1 MKKFAR
7 LLSMVLAV
15 ATVLTLCVGAFDY
28 VDAADI
34 DESKVDAVN
43 AVYDWGIMQGN
54 NKGEFNPKGL
64 LTRDEM
70 SKIMYAM
77 KEIGLDVESYYGG
90 FLTAAFV
97 DAAKV
102 PAWSKNYM
110 GYAYIENIFV
120 GNAKKE
126 INALGNLSYVQAT
139 IVLLRALGADRMY
152 GFDNNP
158 EGVKITYVVDGKTY
172 NLFEG
177 PKWFEN
183 AVSYGAKYTLFKGLD
198 ITDFNANIT
207 REDVAVMIK
216 NAVDYAVKHF
226 GERFFSLSEKV
237 EGVVI
242 GTETKDKVDYF
253 KFASS
258 KELYPIGDL
267 NVADFMGKKVEFY
280 TEGEDEEKQIVSA
293 IKSLD
298 KGVVNTT
305 VGAIDIDEKDD
316 SIDEK
321 DGYYRADEKNFAKI
335 AEVKTA
341 YLFKN
346 NTMKGEPVQVQPD
359 STLAKELQRQ
369 LTSELKNG
377 LGFEAITLIN
387 NGDSISVIY
396 NPVVFID
403 GKFVKSIGGIKREH
417 KDNKYTG
424 KYYVTY
430 NGNDLYVPMK
440 KLDDNAWLAVRVNG
454 NEVEVVGT
462 PKTID
467 VADID
472 ASVKGGNYTFT
483 YKGEKMT
490 VVTAKNAV
498 LGDVT
503 MLSGNADMFDKIA
516 GKDAK
521 TMNALVY
528 GNLILGVSNKPTA
541 LELGTYAYVL
551 DVTTT
556 ASAGNKIY
564 VVKAL
569 VNAEIKEIIVKPSKK
584 TGVNV
589 EPVVGNVYDYSLLTE
604 EKFGEDC
611 EKEYGLKKGD
621 VVLTNGTNVTLDK
634 WNETDFDATKHSDK
648 VVVVYNKDLD
658 TVIDATKLIAKDG
671 VVTLEGEE
679 IFEGALH
686 IYKGA
691 KYILIWI
698 QYK

>member
-34 DESKVDAVN
+34 DESKVKAVN

-77 KEIGLDVESYYGG
+77 KEVGLDVESYYGG

-139 IVLLRALGADRMY
+139 IVLLRAMGVEGTYKA
-152 GFDNNP
+152 NNT
-158 EGVKITYVVDGKTY
+158 EY

-177 PKWFEN
+177 PKWFTN
-183 AVSYGAKYTLFKGLD
+183 AISYGAANKLFKGLD
-198 ITDFNANIT
+198 IADFNANIT
-207 REDVAVMIK
+207 REDVAVMIY
-216 NAVDYAVKHF
+216 NAVAAKPQAF
-226 GERFFSLSEKV
+226 QLAEKV

-242 GTETKDKVDYF
+242 GTKQNDKKVDCF
-253 KFASS
+253 EFANG
-258 KELYPIGDL
+258 ELYPIGDL
-267 NVADFMGKKVEFY
+267 KVADFMGKKVEFCV
-280 TEGEDEEKQIVSA
+280 EDGKVVSA

-305 VGAIDIDEKDD
+305 VGAID
-316 SIDEK
+316 EK

-335 AEVKTA
+335 ADVKTA

-346 NTMKGEPVQVQPD
+346 NTMKGAEVAIDV
-359 STLAKELQRQ
+359 LKAELEAEKE
-369 LTSELKNG
+369 G

-403 GKFVKSIGGIKREH
+403 GKFVKSIGGIKREV
-417 KDNKYTG
+417 KDKKYTG
-424 KYYVTY
+424 KYYVSY
-430 NGNDLYVPMK
+430 KGNDLYVPMS
-440 KLDDNAWLAVRVNG
+440 KLDDNAWLAVSLNG
-454 NEVEVVGT
+454 DTVEVAGT
-462 PKTID
+462 LTTID
-467 VADID
+467 VADIN

-483 YKGEKMT
+483 YKGEEMT

-498 LGDVT
+498 LGNVT
-503 MLSGNADMFDKIA
+503 MLSGNADMFAQIA
-516 GKDAK
+516 GGNAK
-521 TMNALVY
+521 KLNALVY
-528 GNLILGVSNKPTA
+528 GNLILDVSQKAEAPKP
-541 LELGTYAYVL
+541 LGTYAYVL

-556 ASAGNKIY
+556 ASAGNTIY

-569 VNAEIKEIIVKPSKK
+569 INAEIKTIIVKAA
-584 TGVNV
+584 GVKGT
-589 EPVVGNVYDYSLLTE
+589 PVVGNVYEYSLQPKDDE
-604 EKFGEDC
+604 EL
-611 EKEYGLKKGD
+611 GLKKGD
-621 VVLTNGTNVTLDK
+621 VVLANGTKVTLKSWDK
-634 WNETDFDATKHSDK
+634 KDFDATKLSDK

-679 IFEGALH
+679 IYEGALS
-686 IYKGA
+686 YYEGA
-691 KYILIWI
+691 EYIFI
-698 QYK
+698 QYATK

>member
-77 KEIGLDVESYYGG
+77 KEVGLDVESYYGG

-183 AVSYGAKYTLFKGLD
+183 AVSYGAKYKLFKGLD
-198 ITDFNANIT
+198 IADFNANIT
-207 REDVAVMIK
+207 REDVAVMIY
-216 NAVDYAVKHF
+216 NAVDHAPYAFQLAK
-226 GERFFSLSEKV
+226 KV

-242 GTETKDKVDYF
+242 GTKQNDKKVDCF
-253 KFASS
+253 EFANG
-258 KELYPIGDL
+258 ELYPIGDL
-267 NVADFMGKKVEFY
+267 KVADFMGKKVEFCV
-280 TEGEDEEKQIVSA
+280 EPAEPKEDRKVVSA

-305 VGAIDIDEKDD
+305 VGA
-316 SIDEK
+316 IDEK

-346 NTMKGEPVQVQPD
+346 NTMKGAEVAIDV
-359 STLAKELQRQ
+359 LKAELEAEKE
-369 LTSELKNG
+369 G

-403 GKFVKSIGGIKREH
+403 GKFVKSIGGIKREV
-417 KDNKYTG
+417 KDKKYTG
-424 KYYVTY
+424 KYYVSY
-430 NGNDLYVPMK
+430 NGNDLYVPMS
-440 KLDDNAWLAVRVNG
+440 KLDDNAWLAVSLNG
-454 NEVEVVGT
+454 DTVEVAGT
-462 PKTID
+462 LTTID
-467 VADID
+467 VADIN

-490 VVTAKNAV
+490 VVTAENAV

-503 MLSGNADMFDKIA
+503 KLSDDAVMFAQIA
-516 GKDAK
+516 GGDAK
-521 TMNALVY
+521 KLNALVY
-528 GNLILGVSNKPTA
+528 GNLIIGVSAKPEA
-541 LELGTYAYVL
+541 PKPLGTYAYVL

-556 ASAGNKIY
+556 ASAGNTIY

-569 VNAEIKEIIVKPSKK
+569 VNAEIKTIIVKAA
-584 TGVNV
+584 GV
-589 EPVVGNVYDYSLLTE
+589 EGTPVVGNVYEYSLQAKDT
-604 EKFGEDC
+604 DD
-611 EKEYGLKKGD
+611 LKKGD
-621 VVLTNGTNVTLDK
+621 VVLANGTPVRLGSWDEK
-634 WNETDFDATKHSDK
+634 DFDATKLSDK

-679 IFEGALH
+679 IYEGALS
-686 IYKGA
+686 YYEGA
-691 KYILIWI
+691 EYIFI
-698 QYK
+698 QYATK

>member
-34 DESKVDAVN
+34 DESKVKAVN

-77 KEIGLDVESYYGG
+77 KEVGLDVESYYGG

-139 IVLLRALGADRMY
+139 IVLLRAMGVEGTYKA
-152 GFDNNP
+152 NNT
-158 EGVKITYVVDGKTY
+158 EY

-177 PKWFEN
+177 PKWFTN
-183 AVSYGAKYTLFKGLD
+183 AISYGAANKLFKGLD
-198 ITDFNANIT
+198 IADFNANIT
-207 REDVAVMIK
+207 REDVAVMIY
-216 NAVDYAVKHF
+216 NAVAAKPQAF
-226 GERFFSLSEKV
+226 QLAEKV

-242 GTETKDKVDYF
+242 GTKQNDKKVDCF
-253 KFASS
+253 EFANG
-258 KELYPIGDL
+258 ELYPIGDL
-267 NVADFMGKKVEFY
+267 KVADFMGKKVEFCV
-280 TEGEDEEKQIVSA
+280 EPAEPKEDRKVVSA

-305 VGAIDIDEKDD
+305 VGAID
-316 SIDEK
+316 EK

-335 AEVKTA
+335 DDVKTA

-346 NTMKGEPVQVQPD
+346 NTMKGAEVDIDV
-359 STLAKELQRQ
+359 LKA
-369 LTSELKNG
+369 ELKAEQNG

-403 GKFVKSIGGIKREH
+403 GNFVKSIGGIKREV
-417 KDNKYTG
+417 KDKKYTG
-424 KYYVTY
+424 KYYVSY
-430 NGNDLYVPMK
+430 KGNDLYVPMS
-440 KLDDNAWLAVRVNG
+440 KLADNAWLAVSLNG
-454 NEVEVVGT
+454 DTVEVAGT
-462 PKTID
+462 LTTID
-467 VADID
+467 VADIN

-483 YKGEKMT
+483 YKGEEMT

-498 LGDVT
+498 LGNVT
-503 MLSGNADMFDKIA
+503 MLSGDADMFAQIA
-516 GKDAK
+516 GGSAK
-521 TMNALVY
+521 KLNALVY
-528 GNLILGVSNKPTA
+528 GNLILGVSDKPA
-541 LELGTYAYVL
+541 APQPLGTYAYVL

-556 ASAGNKIY
+556 ASAGNTIY

-569 VNAEIKEIIVKPSKK
+569 VNTEVKTLIVKAAAVDG
-584 TGVNV
+584 T
-589 EPVVGNVYDYSLLTE
+589 PVVGNVYDYSLLAKDNE
-604 EKFGEDC
+604 EL
-611 EKEYGLKKGD
+611 GLKKGD
-621 VVLTNGTNVTLDK
+621 VVLANGTKVTLKSWDK
-634 WNETDFDATKHSDK
+634 KDFDATKLSDK

-679 IFEGALH
+679 IYEGALS
-686 IYKGA
+686 IYEGA
-691 KYILIWI
+691 EYIFI
-698 QYK
+698 QYATK

>member
-34 DESKVDAVN
+34 DKSKVGAVN

-70 SKIMYAM
+70 SKIIYAM
-77 KEIGLDVESYYGG
+77 KEIGLDVGSYYGG

-139 IVLLRALGADRMY
+139 IVLLRAMGVEGTYKA
-152 GFDNNP
+152 NNT
-158 EGVKITYVVDGKTY
+158 EY

-177 PKWFEN
+177 PKWFMN
-183 AVSYGAKYTLFKGLD
+183 AISYGAANKLFKGLD
-198 ITDFNANIT
+198 IADFNANIT

-216 NAVDYAVKHF
+216 NAVEFKPRAF
-226 GERFFSLSEKV
+226 QLAEKV

-242 GTETKDKVDYF
+242 GTKQNDKKVDCF
-253 KFASS
+253 EFANG
-258 KELYPIGDL
+258 ELYPIGDL
-267 NVADFMGKKVEFY
+267 KVADFMGKKVEFCV
-280 TEGEDEEKQIVSA
+280 EPAEPKEDRKVVSA

-305 VGAIDIDEKDD
+305 VGA
-316 SIDEK
+316 IDEK

-346 NTMKGEPVQVQPD
+346 NTMKGAEVAIDV
-359 STLAKELQRQ
+359 LKAELEAEKE
-369 LTSELKNG
+369 G

-403 GKFVKSIGGIKREH
+403 GNFVKSIGGIKREV
-417 KDNKYTG
+417 KDKKYTG
-424 KYYVTY
+424 KYYVSY
-430 NGNDLYVPMK
+430 KGNDLYVPMS
-440 KLDDNAWLAVRVNG
+440 KLADNAWLAVSLNG
-454 NEVEVVGT
+454 DTVEVAGT
-462 PKTID
+462 LTTID
-467 VADID
+467 VADIN

-483 YKGEKMT
+483 YKGEEMT

-498 LGDVT
+498 LGNVT
-503 MLSGNADMFDKIA
+503 MLSGDADMFAQIA
-516 GKDAK
+516 GGSAK
-521 TMNALVY
+521 KLNALVY
-528 GNLILGVSNKPTA
+528 GNLILGVSDKPA
-541 LELGTYAYVL
+541 APQPLGTYAYVL

-556 ASAGNKIY
+556 ASAGNTIY

-569 VNAEIKEIIVKPSKK
+569 VNTEVKTLIVKAAAVDG
-584 TGVNV
+584 T
-589 EPVVGNVYDYSLLTE
+589 PVVGNVYDYSLLAKDNE
-604 EKFGEDC
+604 EL
-611 EKEYGLKKGD
+611 GLKKGD
-621 VVLTNGTNVTLDK
+621 VVLANGTKVTLKSWDK
-634 WNETDFDATKHSDK
+634 KDFDATKLSDK

-679 IFEGALH
+679 IYEGALS
-686 IYKGA
+686 IYEGA
-691 KYILIWI
+691 EYIFI
-698 QYK
+698 QYATK

>member
-34 DESKVDAVN
+34 DESKVKAVN

-77 KEIGLDVESYYGG
+77 KEVGLDVESYYGG

-139 IVLLRALGADRMY
+139 IVLLRAMGVEGTYKA
-152 GFDNNP
+152 NNT
-158 EGVKITYVVDGKTY
+158 EY

-177 PKWFEN
+177 PKWFTN
-183 AVSYGAKYTLFKGLD
+183 AISYGAANKLFKGLD
-198 ITDFNANIT
+198 IADFNANIT
-207 REDVAVMIK
+207 REDVAVMIY
-216 NAVDYAVKHF
+216 NAVAAKPRAF
-226 GERFFSLSEKV
+226 QLAEKV

-242 GTETKDKVDYF
+242 GTKQNDKKVDCF
-253 KFASS
+253 EFANG
-258 KELYPIGDL
+258 ELYPIGDL
-267 NVADFMGKKVEFY
+267 KVADFMGKKVEFCV
-280 TEGEDEEKQIVSA
+280 EDGKVVSA

-305 VGAIDIDEKDD
+305 VGAID
-316 SIDEK
+316 EK

-335 AEVKTA
+335 ADVKTA

-346 NTMKGEPVQVQPD
+346 NTMKGAEVAIDV
-359 STLAKELQRQ
+359 LKAELEAEKE
-369 LTSELKNG
+369 G

-403 GKFVKSIGGIKREH
+403 GKFVKSIGGIKREV
-417 KDNKYTG
+417 KDKKYTG
-424 KYYVTY
+424 KYYVSY
-430 NGNDLYVPMK
+430 KGNDLYVPMS
-440 KLDDNAWLAVRVNG
+440 KLDDNAWLAVSLNG
-454 NEVEVVGT
+454 DTVEVAGT
-462 PKTID
+462 LTTID
-467 VADID
+467 VADIN
-472 ASVKGGNYTFT
+472 ASVNGGNFKFT

-490 VVTAKNAV
+490 VVSSDEAV
-498 LGDVT
+498 LGT
-503 MLSGNADMFDKIA
+503 IEPLSGDAELFGIIA
-516 GKDAK
+516 SDASK
-521 TMNALVY
+521 KLNALVY
-528 GNLILGVSNKPTA
+528 GNLILGVSQKPEA
-541 LELGTYAYVL
+541 LELGNYAYVL

-556 ASAGNKIY
+556 ASAGEKIY
-564 VVKAL
+564 VVRAL
-569 VNAEIKEIIVKPSKK
+569 VNNEDKTFVVKAA
-584 TGVNV
+584 GIDG
-589 EPVVGNVYDYSLLTE
+589 EPMKNYVYTYKLAGDNE
-604 EKFGEDC
+604 ADKN
-611 EKEYGLKKGD
+611 KGLKPGD
-621 VVLTNGTNVTLDK
+621 VKLGGGTYVDLKDWDK
-634 WNETDFDATKHSDK
+634 DDFDAKEIKDK
-648 VVVVYNKDLD
+648 VVVVYNKDLGK
-658 TVIDATKLIAKDG
+658 VEDATKLIAKKG
-671 VVTLEGEE
+671 VITLDGEE
-679 IFEGALH
+679 

-691 KYILIWI
+691 LKYFEMAGYLFI
-698 QYK
+698 QYATK

>member
-34 DESKVDAVN
+34 DESKVKAVN

-139 IVLLRALGADRMY
+139 IVLLRAMGVEGTYKA
-152 GFDNNP
+152 NNT
-158 EGVKITYVVDGKTY
+158 EY

-177 PKWFEN
+177 PKWFTN
-183 AVSYGAKYTLFKGLD
+183 AISYGAANKLFKGLD
-198 ITDFNANIT
+198 IADFNANIT
-207 REDVAVMIK
+207 REDVAVMIY
-216 NAVDYAVKHF
+216 NAVAAKPRAF
-226 GERFFSLSEKV
+226 QLAEKV

-242 GTETKDKVDYF
+242 GTKQNDKKVDCF
-253 KFASS
+253 EFANG
-258 KELYPIGDL
+258 ELYPIGDL
-267 NVADFMGKKVEFY
+267 KVADFMGKKVEFCV
-280 TEGEDEEKQIVSA
+280 EDGKVVSA

-305 VGAIDIDEKDD
+305 VGAID
-316 SIDEK
+316 EK

-335 AEVKTA
+335 ADVKTA

-346 NTMKGEPVQVQPD
+346 NTMKGAEVAIDV
-359 STLAKELQRQ
+359 LKAELEAEKE
-369 LTSELKNG
+369 G

-403 GKFVKSIGGIKREH
+403 GKFVKSIGGIKREV
-417 KDNKYTG
+417 KDKKYTG
-424 KYYVTY
+424 KYYVSY
-430 NGNDLYVPMK
+430 NGNDLYVPMS
-440 KLDDNAWLAVRVNG
+440 KLDDNAWLAVSLNG
-454 NEVEVVGT
+454 DTVEVAGT
-462 PKTID
+462 LTTID
-467 VADID
+467 VADIN

-483 YKGEKMT
+483 YKGEEMT

-498 LGDVT
+498 LGNVT
-503 MLSGNADMFDKIA
+503 MLSGNADMFAQIA
-516 GKDAK
+516 GGNAK
-521 TMNALVY
+521 KLNALVY
-528 GNLILGVSNKPTA
+528 GNLILGVSQKAEAPKP
-541 LELGTYAYVL
+541 LGTYAYVL

-556 ASAGNKIY
+556 ASAGNTIY

-569 VNAEIKEIIVKPSKK
+569 INAEIKTIIVKAA
-584 TGVNV
+584 GV
-589 EPVVGNVYDYSLLTE
+589 EGTPVVGNVYEYSLQAKDT
-604 EKFGEDC
+604 DD
-611 EKEYGLKKGD
+611 LKKGD
-621 VVLTNGTNVTLDK
+621 VVLANGTKVTLKSWDK
-634 WNETDFDATKHSDK
+634 KDFDATKLSDK

-679 IFEGALH
+679 IYEGALS
-686 IYKGA
+686 YYEGA
-691 KYILIWI
+691 EYIFI
-698 QYK
+698 QYATK

>member
-34 DESKVDAVN
+34 DKSKVGAVN

-70 SKIMYAM
+70 SKIIYAM
-77 KEIGLDVESYYGG
+77 KEIGLDVGSYYGG

-139 IVLLRALGADRMY
+139 IVLLRAMGVEGTYKA
-152 GFDNNP
+152 NNT
-158 EGVKITYVVDGKTY
+158 EY

-177 PKWFEN
+177 PKWFMN
-183 AVSYGAKYTLFKGLD
+183 AISYGAANKLFKGLD
-198 ITDFNANIT
+198 IADFNANIT
-207 REDVAVMIK
+207 REDVAVMIY
-216 NAVDYAVKHF
+216 NAVSAKPAAF
-226 GERFFSLSEKV
+226 QLAEKV

-242 GTETKDKVDYF
+242 GTKQNDKKVDCF
-253 KFASS
+253 EFANG
-258 KELYPIGDL
+258 ELYPIGDL
-267 NVADFMGKKVEFY
+267 KVADFMGKKVEFCV
-280 TEGEDEEKQIVSA
+280 EPVEPKADRKVVSA

-305 VGAIDIDEKDD
+305 VGAID
-316 SIDEK
+316 EK

-335 AEVKTA
+335 ADVKTA

-346 NTMKGEPVQVQPD
+346 NTMKGAEVAIDV
-359 STLAKELQRQ
+359 LKAEL
-369 LTSELKNG
+369 EAEKDG

-403 GKFVKSIGGIKREH
+403 GKFVKSIGGIKREV
-417 KDNKYTG
+417 KDKKYTG
-424 KYYVTY
+424 KYYVSY
-430 NGNDLYVPMK
+430 KGNDLYVPMS
-440 KLDDNAWLAVRVNG
+440 KLDDNAWLAVSLNG
-454 NEVEVVGT
+454 DTVEVAGT
-462 PKTID
+462 LTTID
-467 VADID
+467 VADIN

-483 YKGEKMT
+483 YKGEEMT

-498 LGDVT
+498 LGNVT
-503 MLSGNADMFDKIA
+503 MLSGNADMFAQIA
-516 GKDAK
+516 GGSAK
-521 TMNALVY
+521 KLNALVY
-528 GNLILGVSNKPTA
+528 GNLILGVSDKPA
-541 LELGTYAYVL
+541 APKPLGTYAYVL

-556 ASAGNKIY
+556 ASAGNTIY

-569 VNAEIKEIIVKPSKK
+569 INAEIKTIIVKAA
-584 TGVNV
+584 GVKGT
-589 EPVVGNVYDYSLLTE
+589 PVVGNVYEYSLQPKDNE
-604 EKFGEDC
+604 EL
-611 EKEYGLKKGD
+611 GLKKGD
-621 VVLTNGTNVTLDK
+621 VVLANGTPVTLKSWDK
-634 WNETDFDATKHSDK
+634 KNFDATKLSDK

-679 IFEGALH
+679 IYEGALG
-686 IYKGA
+686 YYEGA
-691 KYILIWI
+691 EYLFI
-698 QYK
+698 QYATK

>member
-34 DESKVDAVN
+34 DKSKVGAVN

-70 SKIMYAM
+70 SKIIYAM
-77 KEIGLDVESYYGG
+77 KEIGLDVGSYYGG

-139 IVLLRALGADRMY
+139 IVLLRAMGVEGTYKA
-152 GFDNNP
+152 NNT
-158 EGVKITYVVDGKTY
+158 EY

-177 PKWFEN
+177 PKWFMN
-183 AVSYGAKYTLFKGLD
+183 AISYGAANKLFKGLD
-198 ITDFNANIT
+198 IADFNANIT

-216 NAVDYAVKHF
+216 NAVAAKPRAF
-226 GERFFSLSEKV
+226 QLAEKV

-242 GTETKDKVDYF
+242 GTKQNDKKVDCF
-253 KFASS
+253 EFANG
-258 KELYPIGDL
+258 ELYPIGDL
-267 NVADFMGKKVEFY
+267 KVADFMGKKVEFCV
-280 TEGEDEEKQIVSA
+280 EPAEPKEDRKVVSA

-305 VGAIDIDEKDD
+305 VGAID
-316 SIDEK
+316 EK

-335 AEVKTA
+335 DDVKTA

-346 NTMKGEPVQVQPD
+346 NTMKGAEVDIDV
-359 STLAKELQRQ
+359 LKA
-369 LTSELKNG
+369 ELKAEQNG

-403 GKFVKSIGGIKREH
+403 GNFVKSIGGIKREV
-417 KDNKYTG
+417 KDKKYTG
-424 KYYVTY
+424 KYYVSY
-430 NGNDLYVPMK
+430 KGNDLYVPMS
-440 KLDDNAWLAVRVNG
+440 KLADNAWLAVSLNG
-454 NEVEVVGT
+454 DTVEVAGT
-462 PKTID
+462 LTTID
-467 VADID
+467 VADIN

-483 YKGEKMT
+483 YKGEEMT

-498 LGDVT
+498 LGNVT
-503 MLSGNADMFDKIA
+503 MLSGDADMFAQIA
-516 GKDAK
+516 GGSAK
-521 TMNALVY
+521 KLNALVY
-528 GNLILGVSNKPTA
+528 GNLILGVSDKPA
-541 LELGTYAYVL
+541 APQPLGTYAYVL

-556 ASAGNKIY
+556 ASAGNTIY

-569 VNAEIKEIIVKPSKK
+569 VNTEVKTLIVKAAAVDG
-584 TGVNV
+584 T
-589 EPVVGNVYDYSLLTE
+589 PVVGNVYDYSLLAKDNE
-604 EKFGEDC
+604 EL
-611 EKEYGLKKGD
+611 GLKKGD
-621 VVLTNGTNVTLDK
+621 VVLANGTKVTLKSWDK
-634 WNETDFDATKHSDK
+634 KDFDATKLSDK

-679 IFEGALH
+679 IYEGALS
-686 IYKGA
+686 IYEGA
-691 KYILIWI
+691 EYLFI
-698 QYK
+698 QYATK

>member
-77 KEIGLDVESYYGG
+77 KEVGLDVESYYGG

-183 AVSYGAKYTLFKGLD
+183 AVSYGAKYKLFKGLD
-198 ITDFNANIT
+198 IADFNANIT
-207 REDVAVMIK
+207 REDVAVMIY
-216 NAVDYAVKHF
+216 NAVDHAPYAFQLAK
-226 GERFFSLSEKV
+226 KV

-242 GTETKDKVDYF
+242 GTKQNDKKVDCF
-253 KFASS
+253 EFANG
-258 KELYPIGDL
+258 ELYPIGDL
-267 NVADFMGKKVEFY
+267 KVADFMGKKVEFCV
-280 TEGEDEEKQIVSA
+280 EPAEPKEDRKVVSA

-305 VGAIDIDEKDD
+305 VGA
-316 SIDEK
+316 IDEK

-346 NTMKGEPVQVQPD
+346 NTMKGAEVAIDV
-359 STLAKELQRQ
+359 LKAELEAEKE
-369 LTSELKNG
+369 G

-403 GKFVKSIGGIKREH
+403 GKFVKSIGGIKREV
-417 KDNKYTG
+417 KDKKYTG
-424 KYYVTY
+424 KYYVSY
-430 NGNDLYVPMK
+430 NGNDLYVPMS
-440 KLDDNAWLAVRVNG
+440 KLDDNAWLAVSLNG
-454 NEVEVVGT
+454 DTVEVAGT
-462 PKTID
+462 LTTID
-467 VADID
+467 VADIN

-503 MLSGNADMFDKIA
+503 MLSGNADMFAQIA
-516 GKDAK
+516 GGNAK
-521 TMNALVY
+521 NLNALVY
-528 GNLILGVSNKPTA
+528 GNLILGYSNKPAAPTP
-541 LELGTYAYVL
+541 LGNYAYVL

-556 ASAGNKIY
+556 ASAGNTIY

-569 VNAEIKEIIVKPSKK
+569 VNAEIKTIIVKTSKK
-584 TGVNV
+584 PGFND
-589 EPVVGNVYDYSLLTE
+589 EPVVGNVYEYTLLTKDNE
-604 EKFGEDC
+604 EL
-611 EKEYGLKKGD
+611 GLKKGD
-621 VVLTNGTNVTLDK
+621 VVLEKGTEVTLKSWDK
-634 WNETDFDATKHSDK
+634 KDFDATKISDK

-679 IFEGALH
+679 IYEGALS
-686 IYKGA
+686 YYEGA
-691 KYILIWI
+691 EYIFI
-698 QYK
+698 QYATK

>member
-158 EGVKITYVVDGKTY
+158 EGMKITYVVDGKTY

-183 AVSYGAKYTLFKGLD
+183 AVSYGAKYKLFKGLD
-198 ITDFNANIT
+198 IADFNANIT

-216 NAVDYAVKHF
+216 NAVDHANEYF

-280 TEGEDEEKQIVSA
+280 VEGPENDKKIVSA

-305 VGAIDIDEKDD
+305 VGA
-316 SIDEK
+316 IDEK

-346 NTMKGEPVQVQPD
+346 NTMKGEEVAIDVLKD
-359 STLAKELQRQ
+359 
-369 LTSELKNG
+369 ELKAEQNG

-387 NGDSISVIY
+387 NSDSISVIY

-403 GKFVKSIGGIKREH
+403 GKFVEFIGGIKREV

-424 KYYVTY
+424 KYYVGDPE
-430 NGNDLYVPMK
+430 NPLYVPMK

-467 VADID
+467 VADIN

-490 VVTAKNAV
+490 VVTAENAV
-498 LGDVT
+498 LGNVT
-503 MLSGNADMFDKIA
+503 KLSKNEDMFAQIA
-516 GKDAK
+516 GGKA
-521 TMNALVY
+521 TELNALVY
-528 GNLILGVSNKPTA
+528 GNLILGVSDKPTA
-541 LELGTYAYVL
+541 PQPQHDYAYVL

-556 ASAGNKIY
+556 ASAGNTIY

-569 VNAEIKEIIVKPSKK
+569 VNAEIKTIIVKEPKK
-584 TGVNV
+584 ASDYDK
-589 EPVVGNVYDYSLLTE
+589 PVVGNVYVYDLLAE
-604 EKFGEDC
+604 EN
-611 EKEYGLKKGD
+611 KELGLKKGD
-621 VVLTNGTNVTLDK
+621 VVLTNGEPVTLES
-634 WNETDFDATKHSDK
+634 WNKPSFDATKLSDK

-679 IFEGALH
+679 IYEGALS
-686 IYKGA
+686 IYEGA
-691 KYILIWI
+691 EYILIWI

>member
-34 DESKVDAVN
+34 DESKVKAVN

-77 KEIGLDVESYYGG
+77 KEVGLDVESYYGG

-139 IVLLRALGADRMY
+139 IVLLRAMGVEGTYKA
-152 GFDNNP
+152 NNT
-158 EGVKITYVVDGKTY
+158 EY

-177 PKWFEN
+177 PKWFTN
-183 AVSYGAKYTLFKGLD
+183 AISYGAANKLFKGLD
-198 ITDFNANIT
+198 IADFNANIT
-207 REDVAVMIK
+207 REDVAVMIY
-216 NAVDYAVKHF
+216 NAVAAKPQAF
-226 GERFFSLSEKV
+226 QLAEKV

-242 GTETKDKVDYF
+242 GTKQNDKKVDCF
-253 KFASS
+253 EFANG
-258 KELYPIGDL
+258 ELYPIGDL
-267 NVADFMGKKVEFY
+267 KVADFMGKKVEFCV
-280 TEGEDEEKQIVSA
+280 EDGKVVSA

-305 VGAIDIDEKDD
+305 VGAID
-316 SIDEK
+316 EK

-335 AEVKTA
+335 ADVKTA

-346 NTMKGEPVQVQPD
+346 NTMKGAEVAIDV
-359 STLAKELQRQ
+359 LKAELEAEKE
-369 LTSELKNG
+369 G

-403 GKFVKSIGGIKREH
+403 GKFVKSIGGIKREV
-417 KDNKYTG
+417 KDKKYTG
-424 KYYVTY
+424 KYYVSY
-430 NGNDLYVPMK
+430 KGNDLYVPMS
-440 KLDDNAWLAVRVNG
+440 KLDDNAWLAVSLNG
-454 NEVEVVGT
+454 DTVEVAGT
-462 PKTID
+462 LTTID
-467 VADID
+467 VADIN

-483 YKGEKMT
+483 YKGEEMT

-498 LGDVT
+498 LGNVT
-503 MLSGNADMFDKIA
+503 MLSGNADMFAQIA
-516 GKDAK
+516 GGNAK
-521 TMNALVY
+521 KLNALVY
-528 GNLILGVSNKPTA
+528 GNLILGVSQKAEAPKP
-541 LELGTYAYVL
+541 LGTYAYVL

-556 ASAGNKIY
+556 ASAGNTIY

-569 VNAEIKEIIVKPSKK
+569 INAEIKTIIVKAA
-584 TGVNV
+584 GVKGT
-589 EPVVGNVYDYSLLTE
+589 PVVGNVYEYSLQPKDDE
-604 EKFGEDC
+604 EL
-611 EKEYGLKKGD
+611 GLKKGD
-621 VVLTNGTNVTLDK
+621 VVLANGTKVTLK
-634 WNETDFDATKHSDK
+634 SWNKKDFDATKLSDK

-679 IFEGALH
+679 IYEGALS
-686 IYKGA
+686 YYEGA
-691 KYILIWI
+691 EYIFI
-698 QYK
+698 QYATK

>member
-34 DESKVDAVN
+34 DESKVKAVN

-77 KEIGLDVESYYGG
+77 KEVGLDVESYYGG

-139 IVLLRALGADRMY
+139 IVLLRAMGVEGTYKA
-152 GFDNNP
+152 NNT
-158 EGVKITYVVDGKTY
+158 EY

-177 PKWFEN
+177 PKWFTN
-183 AVSYGAKYTLFKGLD
+183 AISYGAANKLFKGLD
-198 ITDFNANIT
+198 IADFNANIT
-207 REDVAVMIK
+207 REDVAVMIY
-216 NAVDYAVKHF
+216 NAVAAKPQAF
-226 GERFFSLSEKV
+226 QLAEKV

-242 GTETKDKVDYF
+242 GTKQNDKKVDCF
-253 KFASS
+253 EFANG
-258 KELYPIGDL
+258 ELYPIGDL
-267 NVADFMGKKVEFY
+267 KVADFMGKKVEFCV
-280 TEGEDEEKQIVSA
+280 EDGKVVSA

-305 VGAIDIDEKDD
+305 VGAID
-316 SIDEK
+316 EK

-335 AEVKTA
+335 ADVKTA

-346 NTMKGEPVQVQPD
+346 NTMKGAEVAIDV
-359 STLAKELQRQ
+359 LKAEL
-369 LTSELKNG
+369 EAEKDG

-403 GKFVKSIGGIKREH
+403 GKFVKSIGGIKREV
-417 KDNKYTG
+417 KDKKYTG
-424 KYYVTY
+424 KYYVSY
-430 NGNDLYVPMK
+430 KGNDLYVPMS
-440 KLDDNAWLAVRVNG
+440 KLDDNAWLAVSLNG
-454 NEVEVVGT
+454 DTVEVAGT
-462 PKTID
+462 LTTID
-467 VADID
+467 VADIN

-483 YKGEKMT
+483 YKGEEMT

-498 LGDVT
+498 LGNVT
-503 MLSGNADMFDKIA
+503 MLSGNADMFAQIA
-516 GKDAK
+516 GGNAK
-521 TMNALVY
+521 KLNALVY
-528 GNLILGVSNKPTA
+528 GNLILGVSQKAEAPKP
-541 LELGTYAYVL
+541 LGTYAYVL

-556 ASAGNKIY
+556 ASAGNTIY

-569 VNAEIKEIIVKPSKK
+569 INAEIKTIIVKAA
-584 TGVNV
+584 GV
-589 EPVVGNVYDYSLLTE
+589 EGTPVVGNVYEYSLQAKDT
-604 EKFGEDC
+604 DD
-611 EKEYGLKKGD
+611 LKKGD
-621 VVLTNGTNVTLDK
+621 VVLANGTKVTLKSWDK
-634 WNETDFDATKHSDK
+634 KDFDATKLSDK

-679 IFEGALH
+679 IYEGALS
-686 IYKGA
+686 IYEGA
-691 KYILIWI
+691 EYIFI
-698 QYK
+698 QYATK

>member
-34 DESKVDAVN
+34 DKSKVGAVN

-70 SKIMYAM
+70 SKIIYAM
-77 KEIGLDVESYYGG
+77 KEIGLDVGSYYGG

-139 IVLLRALGADRMY
+139 IVLLRAMGVEGTYKA
-152 GFDNNP
+152 NNT
-158 EGVKITYVVDGKTY
+158 EY

-177 PKWFEN
+177 PKWFMN
-183 AVSYGAKYTLFKGLD
+183 AISYGAANKLFKGLD
-198 ITDFNANIT
+198 IADFNANIT
-207 REDVAVMIK
+207 REDVAVMIY
-216 NAVDYAVKHF
+216 NAVSAKPAAF
-226 GERFFSLSEKV
+226 QLAEKV

-242 GTETKDKVDYF
+242 GTKQNDKKVDCF
-253 KFASS
+253 EFANG
-258 KELYPIGDL
+258 ELYPIGDL
-267 NVADFMGKKVEFY
+267 KVADFMGKKVEFCV
-280 TEGEDEEKQIVSA
+280 EPVEPKADRKVVSA

-305 VGAIDIDEKDD
+305 VGAID
-316 SIDEK
+316 EK

-335 AEVKTA
+335 ADVKTA

-346 NTMKGEPVQVQPD
+346 NTMKGAEVAIDV
-359 STLAKELQRQ
+359 LKAEL
-369 LTSELKNG
+369 EAEKDG

-403 GKFVKSIGGIKREH
+403 GKFVKSIGGIKREV
-417 KDNKYTG
+417 KDKKYTG
-424 KYYVTY
+424 KYYVSY
-430 NGNDLYVPMK
+430 KGNDLYVPMS
-440 KLDDNAWLAVRVNG
+440 KLDDNAWLAVSLNG
-454 NEVEVVGT
+454 DTVEVAGT
-462 PKTID
+462 LTTID
-467 VADID
+467 VADIN

-483 YKGEKMT
+483 YKGEEMT

-498 LGDVT
+498 LGNVT
-503 MLSGNADMFDKIA
+503 MLSGNADMFAQIA
-516 GKDAK
+516 GGSAK
-521 TMNALVY
+521 KLNALVY
-528 GNLILGVSNKPTA
+528 GNLILGVSDKPA
-541 LELGTYAYVL
+541 APKPLGTYAYVL

-556 ASAGNKIY
+556 ASAGNTIY

-569 VNAEIKEIIVKPSKK
+569 INAEIKTIIVKAA
-584 TGVNV
+584 GVKGT
-589 EPVVGNVYDYSLLTE
+589 PVVGNVYEYSLQPKDNE
-604 EKFGEDC
+604 EL
-611 EKEYGLKKGD
+611 GLKKGD
-621 VVLTNGTNVTLDK
+621 VVLANGTPVTLKSWDK
-634 WNETDFDATKHSDK
+634 KNFDATKLSDK

-679 IFEGALH
+679 IYEGALS
-686 IYKGA
+686 YYEGA
-691 KYILIWI
+691 EYIFI
-698 QYK
+698 QYATK

>member
-34 DESKVDAVN
+34 DESKVKAVN

-77 KEIGLDVESYYGG
+77 KEVGLDVESYYGG
-90 FLTAAFV
+90 FLTAAFD

-183 AVSYGAKYTLFKGLD
+183 AVSYGAKYKLFKGLD
-198 ITDFNANIT
+198 IADFNANIT

-216 NAVDYAVKHF
+216 NAVESNPHAF
-226 GERFFSLSEKV
+226 QLAEKV

-242 GTETKDKVDYF
+242 GTKQNDKKVDCF
-253 KFASS
+253 EFASG
-258 KELYPIGDL
+258 ELYPIGDL
-267 NVADFMGKKVEFY
+267 KVADFMGKKVEFCV
-280 TEGEDEEKQIVSA
+280 EDGKVVSA

-305 VGAIDIDEKDD
+305 VGAID
-316 SIDEK
+316 EK

-335 AEVKTA
+335 ADVKTA

-346 NTMKGEPVQVQPD
+346 NTMKGAEVAIDV
-359 STLAKELQRQ
+359 LKAEL
-369 LTSELKNG
+369 EAEKNG

-403 GKFVKSIGGIKREH
+403 GKFVKSIGGIKREV
-417 KDNKYTG
+417 KDKKYTG
-424 KYYVTY
+424 KYYVSY
-430 NGNDLYVPMK
+430 NGNDLYVPMS
-440 KLDDNAWLAVRVNG
+440 KLDDNAWLAVSLNG
-454 NEVEVVGT
+454 DTVEVAGT
-462 PKTID
+462 LTTID
-467 VADID
+467 VADIN

-483 YKGEKMT
+483 YKGEEMT

-498 LGDVT
+498 LGNVT
-503 MLSGNADMFDKIA
+503 MLSGNADMFAQIA
-516 GKDAK
+516 GGNAK
-521 TMNALVY
+521 KLNALVY
-528 GNLILGVSNKPTA
+528 GNLILGVSQKAEAPKP
-541 LELGTYAYVL
+541 LGTYAYVL

-556 ASAGNKIY
+556 ASAGNTIY

-569 VNAEIKEIIVKPSKK
+569 INAEIKTIIVKAA
-584 TGVNV
+584 GV
-589 EPVVGNVYDYSLLTE
+589 EGTPVVGNVYEYSLLAKDNE
-604 EKFGEDC
+604 EL
-611 EKEYGLKKGD
+611 GLKKGD
-621 VVLTNGTNVTLDK
+621 VVLANGTKVTLKSWDK
-634 WNETDFDATKHSDK
+634 KDFDATKLSDK

-679 IFEGALH
+679 IYEGALS
-686 IYKGA
+686 YYEGA
-691 KYILIWI
+691 EYIFI
-698 QYK
+698 QYATK

>member
-34 DESKVDAVN
+34 DKSKVGAVN

-70 SKIMYAM
+70 SKIIYAM
-77 KEIGLDVESYYGG
+77 KEIGLDVGSYYGG

-139 IVLLRALGADRMY
+139 IVLLRAMGVEGTYKA
-152 GFDNNP
+152 NNT
-158 EGVKITYVVDGKTY
+158 EY

-177 PKWFEN
+177 PKWFMN
-183 AVSYGAKYTLFKGLD
+183 AISYGAANKLFKGLD
-198 ITDFNANIT
+198 IADFNANIT

-216 NAVDYAVKHF
+216 NAVAAKPRAF
-226 GERFFSLSEKV
+226 QLAEKV

-242 GTETKDKVDYF
+242 GTKQNDKKVDCF
-253 KFASS
+253 KFANG
-258 KELYPIGDL
+258 ELYPIGDL
-267 NVADFMGKKVEFY
+267 KVADFMGKKVEFCV
-280 TEGEDEEKQIVSA
+280 EPAEPKEDRKVVSA

-305 VGAIDIDEKDD
+305 VGAID
-316 SIDEK
+316 EK

-335 AEVKTA
+335 DDVKTA

-346 NTMKGEPVQVQPD
+346 NTMKG
-359 STLAKELQRQ
+359 AKVDIDVLKA
-369 LTSELKNG
+369 ELKAEQNG

-403 GKFVKSIGGIKREH
+403 GNFVKSIGGIKREV
-417 KDNKYTG
+417 KDKKYTG
-424 KYYVTY
+424 KYYVSY
-430 NGNDLYVPMK
+430 KGNDLYVPMS
-440 KLDDNAWLAVRVNG
+440 KLADNAWLAVSLNG
-454 NEVEVVGT
+454 DTVEVAGT
-462 PKTID
+462 LTTID
-467 VADID
+467 VADIN

-483 YKGEKMT
+483 YKGEEMT

-498 LGDVT
+498 LGNVT
-503 MLSGNADMFDKIA
+503 MLSGDADMFAQIA
-516 GKDAK
+516 GGSAK
-521 TMNALVY
+521 KLNALVY
-528 GNLILGVSNKPTA
+528 GNLILGVSDKPA
-541 LELGTYAYVL
+541 APQPLGTYAYVL

-556 ASAGNKIY
+556 ASAGNTIY

-569 VNAEIKEIIVKPSKK
+569 VNTEVKTLIVKAAAVDG
-584 TGVNV
+584 T
-589 EPVVGNVYDYSLLTE
+589 PVVGNVYDYSLLAKDNE
-604 EKFGEDC
+604 EL
-611 EKEYGLKKGD
+611 GLKKGD
-621 VVLTNGTNVTLDK
+621 VVLANGTKVTLKSWDK
-634 WNETDFDATKHSDK
+634 KDFDATKLSDK

-679 IFEGALH
+679 IYEGALS
-686 IYKGA
+686 IYEGA
-691 KYILIWI
+691 EYIFI
-698 QYK
+698 QYATK

>member
-198 ITDFNANIT
+198 IADFNANIT

-280 TEGEDEEKQIVSA
+280 TEGEDKEMQIVSA

-305 VGAIDIDEKDD
+305 VGAID
-316 SIDEK
+316 EK

-335 AEVKTA
+335 ADVKTA

-346 NTMKGEPVQVQPD
+346 NTMKGAEVEIDV
-359 STLAKELQRQ
+359 LKAELKA
-369 LTSELKNG
+369 EKNG

-403 GKFVKSIGGIKREH
+403 GNFVKSIGGIKREV

-430 NGNDLYVPMK
+430 NRNDLYVPMK

-467 VADID
+467 VADIN
-472 ASVKGGNYTFT
+472 ASVNGGNFKFT

-490 VVTAKNAV
+490 VVSSDKAV
-498 LGDVT
+498 LGT
-503 MLSGNADMFDKIA
+503 IEPLSGDPALFGIIA
-516 GKDAK
+516 SEQSKEL
-521 TMNALVY
+521 NALVY
-528 GNLILGVSNKPTA
+528 GNLILGVSQKPEA
-541 LELGTYAYVL
+541 PKPLGNYAYVL

-556 ASAGNKIY
+556 ASAGEKIY
-564 VVKAL
+564 VVRAL
-569 VNAEIKEIIVKPSKK
+569 VNNEDKTFVVKAAGIDGEPMKNYVYTYELAGDNEADKK
-584 TGVNV
+584 
-589 EPVVGNVYDYSLLTE
+589 
-604 EKFGEDC
+604 K
-611 EKEYGLKKGD
+611 GLKPGD
-621 VVLTNGTNVTLDK
+621 VKLGGGMSAADDDLTPWDK
-634 WNETDFDATKHSDK
+634 DDFDAKEIKDK
-648 VVVVYNKDLD
+648 VVVVYNKDLGK
-658 TVIDATKLIAKDG
+658 VEDATKLIAKKG
-671 VVTLEGEE
+671 VITLDGEE
-679 IFEGALH
+679 IYEGAL
-686 IYKGA
+686 
-691 KYILIWI
+691 KYFDGMAGYLFI
-698 QYK
+698 QYATK

>member
-34 DESKVDAVN
+34 DESKVKAVN

-77 KEIGLDVESYYGG
+77 KEVGLDVESYYGG

-139 IVLLRALGADRMY
+139 IVLLRAMGVEGTYKA
-152 GFDNNP
+152 NNT
-158 EGVKITYVVDGKTY
+158 EY

-177 PKWFEN
+177 PKWFTN
-183 AVSYGAKYTLFKGLD
+183 AISYGAANKLFKGLD
-198 ITDFNANIT
+198 IADFNANIT
-207 REDVAVMIK
+207 REDVAVMIY
-216 NAVDYAVKHF
+216 NAVAAKPQAF
-226 GERFFSLSEKV
+226 QLAEKV

-242 GTETKDKVDYF
+242 GTKQNDKKVDCF
-253 KFASS
+253 EFANG
-258 KELYPIGDL
+258 ELYPIGDL
-267 NVADFMGKKVEFY
+267 KVADFMGKKVEFCV
-280 TEGEDEEKQIVSA
+280 EDGKVVSA

-305 VGAIDIDEKDD
+305 VGAID
-316 SIDEK
+316 EK

-335 AEVKTA
+335 ADVKTA

-346 NTMKGEPVQVQPD
+346 NTMKGAEVAIDV
-359 STLAKELQRQ
+359 LKAELEAEKE
-369 LTSELKNG
+369 G

-403 GKFVKSIGGIKREH
+403 GKFVKSIGGIKREV
-417 KDNKYTG
+417 KDKKYTG
-424 KYYVTY
+424 KYYVSY
-430 NGNDLYVPMK
+430 KGNDLYVPMS
-440 KLDDNAWLAVRVNG
+440 KLDDNAWLAVSLNG
-454 NEVEVVGT
+454 DTVEVAGT
-462 PKTID
+462 LTTID
-467 VADID
+467 VADIN

-483 YKGEKMT
+483 YKGEEMT

-498 LGDVT
+498 LGNVT
-503 MLSGNADMFDKIA
+503 MLSGNADMFAQIA
-516 GKDAK
+516 GGNAK
-521 TMNALVY
+521 KLNALVY
-528 GNLILGVSNKPTA
+528 GNLILGVSQKAEAPKP
-541 LELGTYAYVL
+541 LGTYAYVL

-556 ASAGNKIY
+556 ASAGNTIY

-569 VNAEIKEIIVKPSKK
+569 INAEIKTIIVKAA
-584 TGVNV
+584 GVKGT
-589 EPVVGNVYDYSLLTE
+589 PVVGNVYEYSLQPKDDE
-604 EKFGEDC
+604 EL
-611 EKEYGLKKGD
+611 GLKKGD
-621 VVLTNGTNVTLDK
+621 VVLANGTPVTLKSWDK
-634 WNETDFDATKHSDK
+634 KDFDATKISDK

-679 IFEGALH
+679 IYEGALG
-686 IYKGA
+686 YYEVAG
-691 KYILIWI
+691 YLFI
-698 QYK
+698 QYATK

>member
-7 LLSMVLAV
+7 LLSMVLAA

-34 DESKVDAVN
+34 DESKVKAVN

-77 KEIGLDVESYYGG
+77 KEVGLDVESYYGG

-97 DAAKV
+97 DAASV

-139 IVLLRALGADRMY
+139 IVLLRAMGVEGTYKA
-152 GFDNNP
+152 NNT
-158 EGVKITYVVDGKTY
+158 EY

-177 PKWFEN
+177 PKWFTN
-183 AVSYGAKYTLFKGLD
+183 AISYGAANKLFKGLD
-198 ITDFNANIT
+198 IADFNANIT
-207 REDVAVMIK
+207 REDVAVMIY
-216 NAVDYAVKHF
+216 NAVSAKPAAF
-226 GERFFSLSEKV
+226 QLAEKV

-242 GTETKDKVDYF
+242 GTKQNDKKVDCF
-253 KFASS
+253 EFANG
-258 KELYPIGDL
+258 KLYPIGDL
-267 NVADFMGKKVEFY
+267 KVADFMGKKVEFCV
-280 TEGEDEEKQIVSA
+280 EDGKVVSA

-305 VGAIDIDEKDD
+305 VGAID
-316 SIDEK
+316 EK
-321 DGYYRADEKNFAKI
+321 DGYYRADAKNFAKI
-335 AEVKTA
+335 DDVKTA

-346 NTMKGEPVQVQPD
+346 NTMKGVEVAVD
-359 STLAKELQRQ
+359 
-369 LTSELKNG
+369 ELKTALKAEQAG

-387 NGDSISVIY
+387 NGDSISVVY
-396 NPVVFID
+396 NPVVFVD
-403 GKFVKSIGGIKREH
+403 GNYVKTLGGIKREV
-417 KDNKYTG
+417 KDKKYTG
-424 KYYVTY
+424 KYYVTV
-430 NGNDLYVPMK
+430 GGTDVYVPMS
-440 KLDDNAWLAVRVNG
+440 KLDDNAWLAVSLNG
-454 NEVEVVGT
+454 NTVEVAGT
-462 PKTID
+462 LTTID
-467 VADID
+467 VAEIN

-483 YKGEKMT
+483 YKGEEMK

-498 LGDVT
+498 LGTIT
-503 MLSGNADMFDKIA
+503 MLQNDADMFAQIA
-516 GKDAK
+516 GGNAK
-521 TMNALVY
+521 KLNALVY
-528 GNLILGVSNKPTA
+528 GNLILGVSNKPEGPKA
-541 LELGTYAYVL
+541 LGTYAYVM

-556 ASAGNKIY
+556 ASAGNTIY

-569 VNAEIKEIIVKPSKK
+569 VNTEVKTLIVKAAA
-584 TGVNV
+584 V
-589 EPVVGNVYDYSLLTE
+589 EGTPVVGNVYEYSLLSKDT
-604 EKFGEDC
+604 DD
-611 EKEYGLKKGD
+611 LKKGD
-621 VVLTNGTNVTLDK
+621 VVLENGTKVELGA
-634 WNETDFDATKHSDK
+634 WNEKDFDATKISDK
-648 VVVVYNKDLD
+648 VIVVYNKDLD

-679 IFEGALH
+679 IYEGALS
-686 IYKGA
+686 IYEGA
-691 KYILIWI
+691 EYIFI
-698 QYK
+698 QYATK

>member
-34 DESKVDAVN
+34 DESKVKAVN

-77 KEIGLDVESYYGG
+77 KEVGLDVESYYGG

-139 IVLLRALGADRMY
+139 IVLLRAMGVEGTYKA
-152 GFDNNP
+152 NNT
-158 EGVKITYVVDGKTY
+158 EY

-177 PKWFEN
+177 PKWFTN
-183 AVSYGAKYTLFKGLD
+183 AISYGAANKLFKGLD
-198 ITDFNANIT
+198 IADFNANIT
-207 REDVAVMIK
+207 REDVAVMIY
-216 NAVDYAVKHF
+216 NAVAAKPQAF
-226 GERFFSLSEKV
+226 QLAEKV

-242 GTETKDKVDYF
+242 GTKQNDKKVDCF
-253 KFASS
+253 EFANG
-258 KELYPIGDL
+258 ELYPIGDL
-267 NVADFMGKKVEFY
+267 KVADFMGKKVEFCV
-280 TEGEDEEKQIVSA
+280 EDGKVVSA

-305 VGAIDIDEKDD
+305 VGAID
-316 SIDEK
+316 EK

-335 AEVKTA
+335 ADVKTA

-346 NTMKGEPVQVQPD
+346 NTMKGAEVAIDV
-359 STLAKELQRQ
+359 LKAELEAEKE
-369 LTSELKNG
+369 G

-403 GKFVKSIGGIKREH
+403 GKFVKSIGGIKREV
-417 KDNKYTG
+417 KDKKYTG
-424 KYYVTY
+424 KYYVSY
-430 NGNDLYVPMK
+430 KGNDLYVPMS
-440 KLDDNAWLAVRVNG
+440 KLDDNAWLAVSLNG
-454 NEVEVVGT
+454 DTVEVAGT
-462 PKTID
+462 LTTID
-467 VADID
+467 VADIN
-472 ASVKGGNYTFT
+472 ASVNGGNFKFT

-498 LGDVT
+498 LGNVT
-503 MLSGNADMFDKIA
+503 MLSGNADMFAQIA
-516 GKDAK
+516 GGDAK
-521 TMNALVY
+521 KLNALVY
-528 GNLILGVSNKPTA
+528 GNLILGVSKKAEAPKP
-541 LELGTYAYVL
+541 LGTYAYVL

-556 ASAGNKIY
+556 ASAGNTIY

-569 VNAEIKEIIVKPSKK
+569 INAEIKTIIVKAA
-584 TGVNV
+584 GV
-589 EPVVGNVYDYSLLTE
+589 EGTPVVGNVYEYSLQAKDT
-604 EKFGEDC
+604 DD
-611 EKEYGLKKGD
+611 LKKGD
-621 VVLTNGTNVTLDK
+621 VVLANGTKVTLK
-634 WNETDFDATKHSDK
+634 SWNKKDFDATKLSDK

-679 IFEGALH
+679 IYEGALS
-686 IYKGA
+686 YYEGA
-691 KYILIWI
+691 EYIFI
-698 QYK
+698 QYATK

>member
-34 DESKVDAVN
+34 DKSKVGAVN

-70 SKIMYAM
+70 SKIIYAM
-77 KEIGLDVESYYGG
+77 KEIGLDVGSYYGG

-139 IVLLRALGADRMY
+139 IVLLRAMGVEGTYKA
-152 GFDNNP
+152 NNT
-158 EGVKITYVVDGKTY
+158 EY

-177 PKWFEN
+177 PKWFMN
-183 AVSYGAKYTLFKGLD
+183 AISYGAANKLFKGLD
-198 ITDFNANIT
+198 IADFNANIT

-216 NAVDYAVKHF
+216 NAVAAKPRAF
-226 GERFFSLSEKV
+226 QLAEKV

-242 GTETKDKVDYF
+242 GTKQNDKKVDCF
-253 KFASS
+253 EFANG
-258 KELYPIGDL
+258 ELYPIGDL
-267 NVADFMGKKVEFY
+267 KVADFMGKKVEFCV
-280 TEGEDEEKQIVSA
+280 EPAEPKEDRKVVSA

-305 VGAIDIDEKDD
+305 VGAID
-316 SIDEK
+316 EK

-335 AEVKTA
+335 DDVKTA

-346 NTMKGEPVQVQPD
+346 NTMKGAEVDIDV
-359 STLAKELQRQ
+359 LKA
-369 LTSELKNG
+369 ELKAEQNG

-403 GKFVKSIGGIKREH
+403 GNFVKSIGGIKREV
-417 KDNKYTG
+417 KDKKYTG
-424 KYYVTY
+424 KYYVSY
-430 NGNDLYVPMK
+430 KGNDLYVPMS
-440 KLDDNAWLAVRVNG
+440 KLADNAWLAVSLNG
-454 NEVEVVGT
+454 DTVEVAGT
-462 PKTID
+462 LTTID
-467 VADID
+467 VADIN

-483 YKGEKMT
+483 YKGEEMT

-498 LGDVT
+498 LGNVK
-503 MLSGNADMFDKIA
+503 MLSGDADMFAQIA
-516 GKDAK
+516 GGSAK
-521 TMNALVY
+521 KLNALVY
-528 GNLILGVSNKPTA
+528 GNLILGVSDKPA
-541 LELGTYAYVL
+541 APQPLGTYAYVL

-556 ASAGNKIY
+556 ASAGNTIY

-569 VNAEIKEIIVKPSKK
+569 VNTEVKTLIVKAAAVGG
-584 TGVNV
+584 T
-589 EPVVGNVYDYSLLTE
+589 PVVGNVYDYSLLAKDNE
-604 EKFGEDC
+604 EL
-611 EKEYGLKKGD
+611 GLKKGD
-621 VVLTNGTNVTLDK
+621 VVLANGTKVTLKSWDK
-634 WNETDFDATKHSDK
+634 KDFDATKLSDK

-679 IFEGALH
+679 IYEGALS
-686 IYKGA
+686 IYEGA
-691 KYILIWI
+691 EYIFI
-698 QYK
+698 QYATK

>member
-34 DESKVDAVN
+34 DESKVKAVN

-77 KEIGLDVESYYGG
+77 KEVGLDVESYYGG

-102 PAWSKNYM
+102 PAWSRNYM

-139 IVLLRALGADRMY
+139 IVLLRGMGVEGTY
-152 GFDNNP
+152 KVNNT
-158 EGVKITYVVDGKTY
+158 EY

-177 PKWFEN
+177 PKWFTN
-183 AVSYGAKYTLFKGLD
+183 AISYGAANKLFKGLD
-198 ITDFNANIT
+198 IADFNANIT
-207 REDVAVMIK
+207 REDVAVMIY
-216 NAVDYAVKHF
+216 NAVAAKPQAF
-226 GERFFSLSEKV
+226 QLAAKV

-242 GTETKDKVDYF
+242 GTKQNDKKVDCF
-253 KFASS
+253 EFANG
-258 KELYPIGDL
+258 ELYPIGDL
-267 NVADFMGKKVEFY
+267 KVADFMGKKVEFCV
-280 TEGEDEEKQIVSA
+280 EDGKVVSA

-305 VGAIDIDEKDD
+305 VGAID
-316 SIDEK
+316 EK

-335 AEVKTA
+335 ADVKTA

-346 NTMKGEPVQVQPD
+346 NTMKGAEVAIDV
-359 STLAKELQRQ
+359 LKAELEAEKE
-369 LTSELKNG
+369 G

-403 GKFVKSIGGIKREH
+403 GKFVKSIGGIKREV
-417 KDNKYTG
+417 KDKKYTG
-424 KYYVTY
+424 KYYVSY
-430 NGNDLYVPMK
+430 KGNDLYVPMS
-440 KLDDNAWLAVRVNG
+440 KLDDNAWLAVSLNG
-454 NEVEVVGT
+454 DTVEVAGT
-462 PKTID
+462 LTTID
-467 VADID
+467 VADIN
-472 ASVKGGNYTFT
+472 ASVNGGNFKFT

-498 LGDVT
+498 LGNVT
-503 MLSGNADMFDKIA
+503 MLSGNADMFAQIA
-516 GKDAK
+516 GGDAK
-521 TMNALVY
+521 KLNALVY
-528 GNLILGVSNKPTA
+528 GNLILGVSKKAEAPKP
-541 LELGTYAYVL
+541 LGTYAYVL

-556 ASAGNKIY
+556 ASAGNTIY

-569 VNAEIKEIIVKPSKK
+569 INAEIKTIIVKAA
-584 TGVNV
+584 GV
-589 EPVVGNVYDYSLLTE
+589 EGTPVVGNVYEYSLQAKDT
-604 EKFGEDC
+604 DD
-611 EKEYGLKKGD
+611 LKKGD
-621 VVLTNGTNVTLDK
+621 VVLANGTKVTLKSWDK
-634 WNETDFDATKHSDK
+634 KDFDATKLSDK

-679 IFEGALH
+679 IYEGALS
-686 IYKGA
+686 IYEGA
-691 KYILIWI
+691 EYIFI
-698 QYK
+698 QYATK

>member
-34 DESKVDAVN
+34 DESKVKAVN

-139 IVLLRALGADRMY
+139 IVLLRAMGVEGTYKA
-152 GFDNNP
+152 NNT
-158 EGVKITYVVDGKTY
+158 EY

-177 PKWFEN
+177 PKWFTN
-183 AVSYGAKYTLFKGLD
+183 AISYGAANKLFKGLD
-198 ITDFNANIT
+198 IADFNANIT
-207 REDVAVMIK
+207 REDVAVMIY
-216 NAVDYAVKHF
+216 NAVAAKPRAF
-226 GERFFSLSEKV
+226 QLAEKV

-242 GTETKDKVDYF
+242 GTKQNDKKVDCF
-253 KFASS
+253 EFANG
-258 KELYPIGDL
+258 ELYPIGDL
-267 NVADFMGKKVEFY
+267 KVADFMGKKVEFCV
-280 TEGEDEEKQIVSA
+280 EDGKVVSA

-305 VGAIDIDEKDD
+305 VGAID
-316 SIDEK
+316 EK

-335 AEVKTA
+335 ADVKTA

-346 NTMKGEPVQVQPD
+346 NTMKGAEVAIDV
-359 STLAKELQRQ
+359 LKAELEAEKE
-369 LTSELKNG
+369 G

-403 GKFVKSIGGIKREH
+403 GSAATLPFPCPKRHES
-417 KDNKYTG
+417 
-424 KYYVTY
+424 
-430 NGNDLYVPMK
+430 P
-440 KLDDNAWLAVRVNG
+440 AR
-454 NEVEVVGT
+454 
-462 PKTID
+462 
-467 VADID
+467 
-472 ASVKGGNYTFT
+472 ASRK
-483 YKGEKMT
+483 
-490 VVTAKNAV
+490 
-498 LGDVT
+498 
-503 MLSGNADMFDKIA
+503 
-516 GKDAK
+516 
-521 TMNALVY
+521 
-528 GNLILGVSNKPTA
+528 VS
-541 LELGTYAYVL
+541 
-551 DVTTT
+551 TTT
-556 ASAGNKIY
+556 SR
-564 VVKAL
+564 
-569 VNAEIKEIIVKPSKK
+569 
-584 TGVNV
+584 T
-589 EPVVGNVYDYSLLTE
+589 
-604 EKFGEDC
+604 
-611 EKEYGLKKGD
+611 
-621 VVLTNGTNVTLDK
+621 VTV
-634 WNETDFDATKHSDK
+634 F
-648 VVVVYNKDLD
+648 
-658 TVIDATKLIAKDG
+658 
-671 VVTLEGEE
+671 
-679 IFEGALH
+679 
-686 IYKGA
+686 
-691 KYILIWI
+691 
-698 QYK
+698 

>member
-34 DESKVDAVN
+34 DESKVKAVN

-77 KEIGLDVESYYGG
+77 KEVGLDVESYYGG

-139 IVLLRALGADRMY
+139 IVLLRAMGVEGTYKA
-152 GFDNNP
+152 NNT
-158 EGVKITYVVDGKTY
+158 EY

-177 PKWFEN
+177 PKWFTN
-183 AVSYGAKYTLFKGLD
+183 AISYGAANKLFKGLD
-198 ITDFNANIT
+198 IADFNANIT
-207 REDVAVMIK
+207 REDVAVMIY
-216 NAVDYAVKHF
+216 NAVAAKPQAF
-226 GERFFSLSEKV
+226 QLAEKV

-242 GTETKDKVDYF
+242 GTKQNDKKVDCF
-253 KFASS
+253 EFANG
-258 KELYPIGDL
+258 ELYPIGDL
-267 NVADFMGKKVEFY
+267 KVADFMGKKVEFCV
-280 TEGEDEEKQIVSA
+280 EDGKVVSA

-305 VGAIDIDEKDD
+305 VGAID
-316 SIDEK
+316 EK

-335 AEVKTA
+335 ADVKTA

-346 NTMKGEPVQVQPD
+346 NTMKGAEVAIDV
-359 STLAKELQRQ
+359 LKAELEAEKE
-369 LTSELKNG
+369 G

-403 GKFVKSIGGIKREH
+403 GKFVKSIGGIKREV
-417 KDNKYTG
+417 KDKKYTG
-424 KYYVTY
+424 KYYVSY
-430 NGNDLYVPMK
+430 KGNDLYVPMS
-440 KLDDNAWLAVRVNG
+440 KLDDNAWLAVSLNG
-454 NEVEVVGT
+454 DTVEVAGT
-462 PKTID
+462 LTTID
-467 VADID
+467 VADIN

-483 YKGEKMT
+483 YKGEEMT

-498 LGDVT
+498 LGNVT
-503 MLSGNADMFDKIA
+503 MLSGNADMFAQIA
-516 GKDAK
+516 GGNAK
-521 TMNALVY
+521 KLNALVY
-528 GNLILGVSNKPTA
+528 GNLILGVSQKAEAPKP
-541 LELGTYAYVL
+541 LGTYAYVL

-556 ASAGNKIY
+556 ASAGNTIY

-569 VNAEIKEIIVKPSKK
+569 INAEIKTIIVKAA
-584 TGVNV
+584 GV
-589 EPVVGNVYDYSLLTE
+589 EGTPVVGKVYEYSLQPKDDE
-604 EKFGEDC
+604 EL
-611 EKEYGLKKGD
+611 GLKKGD
-621 VVLTNGTNVTLDK
+621 VVLANGTKVTLKSWDK
-634 WNETDFDATKHSDK
+634 KDFDATKLSDK

-679 IFEGALH
+679 IYEGALS
-686 IYKGA
+686 YYEGA
-691 KYILIWI
+691 EYIFI
-698 QYK
+698 QYATK

>member
-34 DESKVDAVN
+34 DESKVKAVN

-77 KEIGLDVESYYGG
+77 KEIGLDVESNYGG

-139 IVLLRALGADRMY
+139 IVLLRAMGVEGTYKA
-152 GFDNNP
+152 NNT
-158 EGVKITYVVDGKTY
+158 EY
-172 NLFEG
+172 NLIEG
-177 PKWFEN
+177 PKWFTN
-183 AVSYGAKYTLFKGLD
+183 AISYGAANKLFKGLD
-198 ITDFNANIT
+198 IADFNANIT
-207 REDVAVMIK
+207 REDVAVMIY
-216 NAVDYAVKHF
+216 NAVAAKPQAF
-226 GERFFSLSEKV
+226 QLAEKV

-242 GTETKDKVDYF
+242 GTKQNDKKVDCF
-253 KFASS
+253 EFANG
-258 KELYPIGDL
+258 ELYPIGDL
-267 NVADFMGKKVEFY
+267 KVADFMGKKVEFCV
-280 TEGEDEEKQIVSA
+280 EDGKVVSA

-305 VGAIDIDEKDD
+305 VGAID
-316 SIDEK
+316 EK

-335 AEVKTA
+335 ADVKTA

-346 NTMKGEPVQVQPD
+346 NTMKGAEVAIDV
-359 STLAKELQRQ
+359 LKAEL
-369 LTSELKNG
+369 EAEKDG

-403 GKFVKSIGGIKREH
+403 GKFVKSIGGIKREV
-417 KDNKYTG
+417 KDKKYTG
-424 KYYVTY
+424 KYYVSY
-430 NGNDLYVPMK
+430 KGNDLYVPMS
-440 KLDDNAWLAVRVNG
+440 KLDDNAWLAVSLNG
-454 NEVEVVGT
+454 DTVEVAGT
-462 PKTID
+462 LTTID
-467 VADID
+467 VADIN

-483 YKGEKMT
+483 YKGEEMT

-498 LGDVT
+498 LGNVT
-503 MLSGNADMFDKIA
+503 MLSGNADMFAQIA
-516 GKDAK
+516 GGNAK
-521 TMNALVY
+521 KLNALVY
-528 GNLILGVSNKPTA
+528 GNLILGVSQKAEAPKP
-541 LELGTYAYVL
+541 LGTYAYVL

-556 ASAGNKIY
+556 ASAGNTIY

-569 VNAEIKEIIVKPSKK
+569 INAEIKTIIVKAA
-584 TGVNV
+584 GV
-589 EPVVGNVYDYSLLTE
+589 EGTPVVGNVYEYSLQAKDT
-604 EKFGEDC
+604 DD
-611 EKEYGLKKGD
+611 LKKGD
-621 VVLTNGTNVTLDK
+621 VVLANGTKVTLKSWDK
-634 WNETDFDATKHSDK
+634 KDFDATKLSDK

-679 IFEGALH
+679 IYEGALS
-686 IYKGA
+686 IYEGA
-691 KYILIWI
+691 EYIFI
-698 QYK
+698 QYATK

>member
-34 DESKVDAVN
+34 DKSKVGAVN

-70 SKIMYAM
+70 SKIIYAM
-77 KEIGLDVESYYGG
+77 KEIGLDVGSYYGG

-139 IVLLRALGADRMY
+139 IVLLRAMGVEGTYKA
-152 GFDNNP
+152 NNT
-158 EGVKITYVVDGKTY
+158 EY

-177 PKWFEN
+177 PKWFMN
-183 AVSYGAKYTLFKGLD
+183 AISYGAANKLFKGLD
-198 ITDFNANIT
+198 IADFNANIT
-207 REDVAVMIK
+207 REDVAVMIY
-216 NAVDYAVKHF
+216 NAVSAKPAAF
-226 GERFFSLSEKV
+226 QLAEKV

-242 GTETKDKVDYF
+242 GTKQNDKKVDCF
-253 KFASS
+253 EFANG
-258 KELYPIGDL
+258 ELYPIGDL
-267 NVADFMGKKVEFY
+267 KVADFMGKKVEFCV
-280 TEGEDEEKQIVSA
+280 EPVEPKADRKVVSA

-305 VGAIDIDEKDD
+305 VGAID
-316 SIDEK
+316 EK

-335 AEVKTA
+335 ADVKTA

-346 NTMKGEPVQVQPD
+346 NTMKGAEVAIDV
-359 STLAKELQRQ
+359 LKAEL
-369 LTSELKNG
+369 EAEKDG

-403 GKFVKSIGGIKREH
+403 GKFVKSIGGIKREV
-417 KDNKYTG
+417 KDKKYTG
-424 KYYVTY
+424 KYYVSY
-430 NGNDLYVPMK
+430 KGNDLYVPMS
-440 KLDDNAWLAVRVNG
+440 KLDDNAWLAVSLNG
-454 NEVEVVGT
+454 DTVEVAGT
-462 PKTID
+462 LTTID
-467 VADID
+467 VADIN

-483 YKGEKMT
+483 YKGEEMT

-498 LGDVT
+498 LGNVT
-503 MLSGNADMFDKIA
+503 MLSGNADMFAQIA
-516 GKDAK
+516 GGSAK
-521 TMNALVY
+521 KLNALVY
-528 GNLILGVSNKPTA
+528 GNLILGVSDKPA
-541 LELGTYAYVL
+541 APKPLGTYAYVL

-556 ASAGNKIY
+556 ASAGNTIY

-569 VNAEIKEIIVKPSKK
+569 INAEIKTIIVKAA
-584 TGVNV
+584 GVKGT
-589 EPVVGNVYDYSLLTE
+589 PVVGNVYEYSLQPKDNE
-604 EKFGEDC
+604 EL
-611 EKEYGLKKGD
+611 GLKKGD
-621 VVLTNGTNVTLDK
+621 VVLANGTPVTLKSWDK
-634 WNETDFDATKHSDK
+634 KNF
-648 VVVVYNKDLD
+648 
-658 TVIDATKLIAKDG
+658 DATKLIAKDG

-679 IFEGALH
+679 IYEGALG
-686 IYKGA
+686 YYEGA
-691 KYILIWI
+691 EYLFI
-698 QYK
+698 QYATK

>member
-34 DESKVDAVN
+34 DESKVKAVN

-77 KEIGLDVESYYGG
+77 KEVGLDVESYYGG

-102 PAWSKNYM
+102 PAWSRNYM

-139 IVLLRALGADRMY
+139 IVLLRALGADRMDRY
-152 GFDNNP
+152 DNDR

-183 AVSYGAKYTLFKGLD
+183 AVSYGAKYKLFKGLD
-198 ITDFNANIT
+198 IADFNASIT

-216 NAVDYAVKHF
+216 NAVESNPYAF
-226 GERFFSLSEKV
+226 QLAEKV

-242 GTETKDKVDYF
+242 STKQNDKKVDCF
-253 KFASS
+253 EFANGN
-258 KELYPIGDL
+258 LYPIGDL
-267 NVADFMGKKVEFY
+267 KVADFMGKKVEFCV
-280 TEGEDEEKQIVSA
+280 EDGKVVSA

-305 VGAIDIDEKDD
+305 VGAID
-316 SIDEK
+316 EK

-335 AEVKTA
+335 ADVKKA

-346 NTMKGEPVQVQPD
+346 NTMKGAEVEIDV
-359 STLAKELQRQ
+359 LKAEL
-369 LTSELKNG
+369 EAEKNG

-403 GKFVKSIGGIKREH
+403 GNFVKSIGGIKREV
-417 KDNKYTG
+417 KDKKYTG
-424 KYYVTY
+424 KYYVSY
-430 NGNDLYVPMK
+430 KGNDLYVPMS
-440 KLDDNAWLAVRVNG
+440 KLADNAWLAVSLNG
-454 NEVEVVGT
+454 DTVEVAGT
-462 PKTID
+462 LTTID
-467 VADID
+467 VADIN

-483 YKGEKMT
+483 YKGEEMT

-498 LGDVT
+498 LGNVT
-503 MLSGNADMFDKIA
+503 MLSGNADMFAQIA
-516 GKDAK
+516 GGNAK
-521 TMNALVY
+521 KLNALVY
-528 GNLILGVSNKPTA
+528 GNLILGVSQKAEAPKP
-541 LELGTYAYVL
+541 LGTYAYVL

-556 ASAGNKIY
+556 ASAGNTIY

-569 VNAEIKEIIVKPSKK
+569 VNTEVKTLIVKAAAVDG
-584 TGVNV
+584 T
-589 EPVVGNVYDYSLLTE
+589 PVVGNVYEYSLLAKDNE
-604 EKFGEDC
+604 EL
-611 EKEYGLKKGD
+611 GLKKGD
-621 VVLTNGTNVTLDK
+621 VVLANGTPVRLKSWDK
-634 WNETDFDATKHSDK
+634 KDFDATKLSDK

-679 IFEGALH
+679 IYEGALS
-686 IYKGA
+686 YYEGA
-691 KYILIWI
+691 EYIFI
-698 QYK
+698 QYATK

>member
-77 KEIGLDVESYYGG
+77 KEVGLDVESYYGG

-183 AVSYGAKYTLFKGLD
+183 AVSYGAKYKLFKGLD
-198 ITDFNANIT
+198 IADFNANIT

-216 NAVDYAVKHF
+216 NAVDHAPYAF
-226 GERFFSLSEKV
+226 QLAEKV

-242 GTETKDKVDYF
+242 GTKQNDKKVDCF
-253 KFASS
+253 EFANG
-258 KELYPIGDL
+258 ELYPIGDL
-267 NVADFMGKKVEFY
+267 KVADFMGKKVEFCV
-280 TEGEDEEKQIVSA
+280 EPVEPKADRKVVSA

-305 VGAIDIDEKDD
+305 VGAID
-316 SIDEK
+316 EK

-335 AEVKTA
+335 ADVKTA

-346 NTMKGEPVQVQPD
+346 NTMKG
-359 STLAKELQRQ
+359 AKVEIDVLKAELEAEQ
-369 LTSELKNG
+369 NG

-403 GKFVKSIGGIKREH
+403 GKFVKSIGGIKREV
-417 KDNKYTG
+417 KDKKYTG
-424 KYYVTY
+424 KYYVSY
-430 NGNDLYVPMK
+430 NGNDLYVPMS
-440 KLDDNAWLAVRVNG
+440 KLDDNAWLAVSLNG
-454 NEVEVVGT
+454 DTVEVAGT
-462 PKTID
+462 LTTID
-467 VADID
+467 VADIN

-483 YKGEKMT
+483 YKGEEMT

-498 LGDVT
+498 LGNVT
-503 MLSGNADMFDKIA
+503 MLSGNADMFAQIA
-516 GKDAK
+516 GGNAK
-521 TMNALVY
+521 KLNALVY
-528 GNLILGVSNKPTA
+528 GNLILGVSQKAEAPKP
-541 LELGTYAYVL
+541 LGTYAYVL

-556 ASAGNKIY
+556 ASAGNTIY

-569 VNAEIKEIIVKPSKK
+569 INAEIKTIIVKAA
-584 TGVNV
+584 GV
-589 EPVVGNVYDYSLLTE
+589 EGTPVVGNVYEYSLLAKDNE
-604 EKFGEDC
+604 EL
-611 EKEYGLKKGD
+611 GLKKGD
-621 VVLTNGTNVTLDK
+621 VVLANGTKVTLKSWDK
-634 WNETDFDATKHSDK
+634 KDFDATKLSDK

-679 IFEGALH
+679 IYEGALS
-686 IYKGA
+686 YYEGA
-691 KYILIWI
+691 EYIFI
-698 QYK
+698 QYATK

>member
-77 KEIGLDVESYYGG
+77 KEVGLDVESYYGG

-183 AVSYGAKYTLFKGLD
+183 AVSYGAKYKLFKGLD
-198 ITDFNANIT
+198 IADFNANIT

-216 NAVDYAVKHF
+216 NAVDYANEYF

-258 KELYPIGDL
+258 TELYPIGDL

-280 TEGEDEEKQIVSA
+280 VEGPKNDKKIVSA

-305 VGAIDIDEKDD
+305 VGAIDIDEKD
-316 SIDEK
+316 
-321 DGYYRADEKNFAKI
+321 GYYRADEKNFAKI
-335 AEVKTA
+335 ADVKTA

-346 NTMKGEPVQVQPD
+346 NTMKGAEVEIDV
-359 STLAKELQRQ
+359 LKAELKA
-369 LTSELKNG
+369 EKNG

-403 GKFVKSIGGIKREH
+403 GNFVKSIGGIKREV

-430 NGNDLYVPMK
+430 NRNDLYVPMK

-467 VADID
+467 VADIN
-472 ASVKGGNYTFT
+472 ASVNGGNFKFT

-490 VVTAKNAV
+490 VVSSDKAV
-498 LGDVT
+498 LGT
-503 MLSGNADMFDKIA
+503 IEPLSGDPALFGIIA
-516 GKDAK
+516 SEQSKEL
-521 TMNALVY
+521 NALVY
-528 GNLILGVSNKPTA
+528 GNLILGVSQKPEA
-541 LELGTYAYVL
+541 PKPLGNYAYVL

-556 ASAGNKIY
+556 ASAGEKIY
-564 VVKAL
+564 VVRAL
-569 VNAEIKEIIVKPSKK
+569 VNNEDKTFVVKAAGIDGEPMKNYVYTYELAGDNEADKK
-584 TGVNV
+584 
-589 EPVVGNVYDYSLLTE
+589 
-604 EKFGEDC
+604 K
-611 EKEYGLKKGD
+611 GLKPGD
-621 VVLTNGTNVTLDK
+621 VKLGGGMSAADDDLTPWDK
-634 WNETDFDATKHSDK
+634 DDFDAKEIKDK
-648 VVVVYNKDLD
+648 VVVVYNKDLGK
-658 TVIDATKLIAKDG
+658 VEDATKLIAKKG
-671 VVTLEGEE
+671 VITLDGEE
-679 IFEGALH
+679 

-691 KYILIWI
+691 LKYFDGMAGYLFI
-698 QYK
+698 QYATK

>member
-34 DESKVDAVN
+34 DESKVKAVN

-139 IVLLRALGADRMY
+139 IVLLRAMGVEGTYKA
-152 GFDNNP
+152 NNT
-158 EGVKITYVVDGKTY
+158 EY

-177 PKWFEN
+177 PKWFTN
-183 AVSYGAKYTLFKGLD
+183 AISYGAANKLFKGLD
-198 ITDFNANIT
+198 IADFNANIT
-207 REDVAVMIK
+207 REDVAVMIY
-216 NAVDYAVKHF
+216 NAVAAKPQAF
-226 GERFFSLSEKV
+226 QLAEKV

-242 GTETKDKVDYF
+242 GTKQNDKKVDCF
-253 KFASS
+253 EFANG
-258 KELYPIGDL
+258 ELYPIGDL
-267 NVADFMGKKVEFY
+267 KVADFMGKKVEFCV
-280 TEGEDEEKQIVSA
+280 EDGKVVSA

-305 VGAIDIDEKDD
+305 VGAID
-316 SIDEK
+316 EK

-335 AEVKTA
+335 ADVKTA

-346 NTMKGEPVQVQPD
+346 NTMKGAEVAIDV
-359 STLAKELQRQ
+359 LKAEL
-369 LTSELKNG
+369 EAEKDG

-403 GKFVKSIGGIKREH
+403 GKFVKSIGGIKREV
-417 KDNKYTG
+417 KDKKYTG
-424 KYYVTY
+424 KYYVSY
-430 NGNDLYVPMK
+430 KGNDLYVPMS
-440 KLDDNAWLAVRVNG
+440 KLDDNAWLAVSLNG
-454 NEVEVVGT
+454 DTVEVAGT
-462 PKTID
+462 LTTID
-467 VADID
+467 VADIN

-483 YKGEKMT
+483 YKGEEMT

-498 LGDVT
+498 LGNVT
-503 MLSGNADMFDKIA
+503 MLSGNADMFAQIA
-516 GKDAK
+516 GGNAK
-521 TMNALVY
+521 KLNALVY
-528 GNLILGVSNKPTA
+528 GNLILGVSQKAEAPKP
-541 LELGTYAYVL
+541 LGTYAYVL

-556 ASAGNKIY
+556 ASAGNTIY

-569 VNAEIKEIIVKPSKK
+569 INAEIKTIIVKAA
-584 TGVNV
+584 GV
-589 EPVVGNVYDYSLLTE
+589 EGTPVVGNVYEYSLQAKDT
-604 EKFGEDC
+604 DD
-611 EKEYGLKKGD
+611 LKKGD
-621 VVLTNGTNVTLDK
+621 VVLANGTKVTLKSWDK
-634 WNETDFDATKHSDK
+634 KDFDATKLSDK

-679 IFEGALH
+679 IYEGALS
-686 IYKGA
+686 IYEGA
-691 KYILIWI
+691 EYIFI
-698 QYK
+698 QYATK

>member
-34 DESKVDAVN
+34 DKSKVGAVN

-70 SKIMYAM
+70 SKIIYAM
-77 KEIGLDVESYYGG
+77 KEIGLDVGSYYGG

-139 IVLLRALGADRMY
+139 IVLLRAMGVEGTYKA
-152 GFDNNP
+152 NNT
-158 EGVKITYVVDGKTY
+158 EY

-177 PKWFEN
+177 PKWFMN
-183 AVSYGAKYTLFKGLD
+183 AISYGAANKLFKGLD
-198 ITDFNANIT
+198 IADFNANIT
-207 REDVAVMIK
+207 REDVAVMIY
-216 NAVDYAVKHF
+216 NAVSAKPAAF
-226 GERFFSLSEKV
+226 QLAEKV

-242 GTETKDKVDYF
+242 GTKQNDKKVDCF
-253 KFASS
+253 EFANG
-258 KELYPIGDL
+258 ELYPIGDL
-267 NVADFMGKKVEFY
+267 KVADFMGKKVEFCV
-280 TEGEDEEKQIVSA
+280 EPVEPKADRKVVSA

-305 VGAIDIDEKDD
+305 VGAID
-316 SIDEK
+316 EK

-335 AEVKTA
+335 ADVKTA

-346 NTMKGEPVQVQPD
+346 NTMKGEKV
-359 STLAKELQRQ
+359 ELDV
-369 LTSELKNG
+369 LKAELKAEQNG

-403 GKFVKSIGGIKREH
+403 GKFVKSIGGIKREV
-417 KDNKYTG
+417 KDKKYTG
-424 KYYVTY
+424 KYYVSY
-430 NGNDLYVPMK
+430 KGNDLYVPMS
-440 KLDDNAWLAVRVNG
+440 KLDDNAWLAVSLNG
-454 NEVEVVGT
+454 DTVEVAGT
-462 PKTID
+462 LTTID
-467 VADID
+467 VADIN

-498 LGDVT
+498 LGNVT
-503 MLSGNADMFDKIA
+503 MLSGNADMFAQIA
-516 GKDAK
+516 GGNAK
-521 TMNALVY
+521 NLNALVY
-528 GNLILGVSNKPTA
+528 GNLILGYSNKPAAPTP
-541 LELGTYAYVL
+541 LGNYAYVL

-556 ASAGNKIY
+556 ASAGNTIY

-569 VNAEIKEIIVKPSKK
+569 VNAEIKTIIVKTSKK
-584 TGVNV
+584 TGIND
-589 EPVVGNVYDYSLLTE
+589 EPVVGNVYEYTLLTKDNE
-604 EKFGEDC
+604 
-611 EKEYGLKKGD
+611 EYGLKKGD
-621 VVLTNGTNVTLDK
+621 VVLEKGTEVTLKSWDK
-634 WNETDFDATKHSDK
+634 KDFDATKISDK

-679 IFEGALH
+679 IYEGALG
-686 IYKGA
+686 YYEDAG
-691 KYILIWI
+691 YLFI
-698 QYK
+698 QYATK

>member
-34 DESKVDAVN
+34 DESKVKAVN

-77 KEIGLDVESYYGG
+77 KEVGLDVESYYGG

-139 IVLLRALGADRMY
+139 IVLLRAMGVEGTYKA
-152 GFDNNP
+152 NNT
-158 EGVKITYVVDGKTY
+158 EY

-177 PKWFEN
+177 PKWFTN
-183 AVSYGAKYTLFKGLD
+183 AISYGAANKLFKGLD
-198 ITDFNANIT
+198 IADFNANIT
-207 REDVAVMIK
+207 REDVAVMIY
-216 NAVDYAVKHF
+216 NAVAAKPQAF
-226 GERFFSLSEKV
+226 QLAEKV

-242 GTETKDKVDYF
+242 GTKQNDKKVDCF
-253 KFASS
+253 EFANG
-258 KELYPIGDL
+258 ELYPIGDL
-267 NVADFMGKKVEFY
+267 KVADFMGKKVEFCV
-280 TEGEDEEKQIVSA
+280 EDGKVVSA

-305 VGAIDIDEKDD
+305 VGAID
-316 SIDEK
+316 EK

-335 AEVKTA
+335 ADVKTA

-346 NTMKGEPVQVQPD
+346 NTMKGAEVAIDV
-359 STLAKELQRQ
+359 LKAEL
-369 LTSELKNG
+369 EAEKDG

-403 GKFVKSIGGIKREH
+403 GKFVKSIGGIKREV
-417 KDNKYTG
+417 KDKKYTG
-424 KYYVTY
+424 KYYVSY
-430 NGNDLYVPMK
+430 KGNDLYVPMS
-440 KLDDNAWLAVRVNG
+440 KLDDNAWLAVSLNG
-454 NEVEVVGT
+454 DTVEVAGT
-462 PKTID
+462 LTTID
-467 VADID
+467 VADIN

-483 YKGEKMT
+483 YKGEEMT

-498 LGDVT
+498 LGNVT
-503 MLSGNADMFDKIA
+503 MLSGNADMFAQIA
-516 GKDAK
+516 GGNAK
-521 TMNALVY
+521 KLNALVY
-528 GNLILGVSNKPTA
+528 GNLILGVSAKPEA
-541 LELGTYAYVL
+541 PKPLGTYAYVL

-556 ASAGNKIY
+556 ASAGNTIY

-569 VNAEIKEIIVKPSKK
+569 INAEIKTIIVKAA
-584 TGVNV
+584 GV
-589 EPVVGNVYDYSLLTE
+589 EGTPVVGNVYEYSLQAKDT
-604 EKFGEDC
+604 DD
-611 EKEYGLKKGD
+611 LKKGD
-621 VVLTNGTNVTLDK
+621 VVLANGTKVTLKSWDK
-634 WNETDFDATKHSDK
+634 KDFDATKLSDK

-679 IFEGALH
+679 IYEGALS
-686 IYKGA
+686 YYEGA
-691 KYILIWI
+691 EYIFI
-698 QYK
+698 QYATK

>member
-34 DESKVDAVN
+34 DESKVKAVN

-77 KEIGLDVESYYGG
+77 KEVGLDVESYYGG

-139 IVLLRALGADRMY
+139 IVLLRAMGV
-152 GFDNNP
+152 
-158 EGVKITYVVDGKTY
+158 EGTYKASNTEY

-177 PKWFEN
+177 PKWFTN
-183 AVSYGAKYTLFKGLD
+183 AISYGAANKLFKGLD
-198 ITDFNANIT
+198 IADFNANIT
-207 REDVAVMIK
+207 REDVAVMIY
-216 NAVDYAVKHF
+216 NAVAAKPQAF
-226 GERFFSLSEKV
+226 QLAEKV

-242 GTETKDKVDYF
+242 GTKQNDKKVDCF
-253 KFASS
+253 EFANG
-258 KELYPIGDL
+258 ELYPIGDL
-267 NVADFMGKKVEFY
+267 KVADFMGKKVEFCV
-280 TEGEDEEKQIVSA
+280 EDGKVVSA

-305 VGAIDIDEKDD
+305 VGAID
-316 SIDEK
+316 EK

-335 AEVKTA
+335 ADVKTA

-346 NTMKGEPVQVQPD
+346 NTMKGAEVAIDV
-359 STLAKELQRQ
+359 LKAELEAEQ
-369 LTSELKNG
+369 NG

-403 GKFVKSIGGIKREH
+403 GNFVKSIGGIKREV
-417 KDNKYTG
+417 KDKKYTG
-424 KYYVTY
+424 KYYVSY
-430 NGNDLYVPMK
+430 NGNDLYVPMS
-440 KLDDNAWLAVRVNG
+440 KLDDNAWLAVSLNG
-454 NEVEVVGT
+454 NTVEVAGT
-462 PKTID
+462 LTTID
-467 VADID
+467 VADIN

-483 YKGEKMT
+483 YKGEEMT

-498 LGDVT
+498 LGNVT
-503 MLSGNADMFDKIA
+503 MLSGNADMFAQIA
-516 GKDAK
+516 GGNAK
-521 TMNALVY
+521 KLNALVY
-528 GNLILGVSNKPTA
+528 GNLILGVSAKPEGPKA
-541 LELGTYAYVL
+541 LGTYAYVL

-556 ASAGNKIY
+556 ASAGNTIY

-569 VNAEIKEIIVKPSKK
+569 VNAEIKTIIVKAA
-584 TGVNV
+584 GV
-589 EPVVGNVYDYSLLTE
+589 EGTPVVGNVYEYSLQAKDT
-604 EKFGEDC
+604 DD
-611 EKEYGLKKGD
+611 LKKGD
-621 VVLTNGTNVTLDK
+621 VVLANGTKVTLKSWDK
-634 WNETDFDATKHSDK
+634 KDFDATKISNK

-679 IFEGALH
+679 IYEGALG
-686 IYKGA
+686 YYEGA
-691 KYILIWI
+691 EYIFI
-698 QYK
+698 QYATK

>member
-34 DESKVDAVN
+34 DKSKVGAVN

-77 KEIGLDVESYYGG
+77 KEIGLDVGSYYGG

-158 EGVKITYVVDGKTY
+158 EGMKITYVVDGKTY

-183 AVSYGAKYTLFKGLD
+183 AVSYGAKYNLFKGLD
-198 ITDFNANIT
+198 IADFNANIT
-207 REDVAVMIK
+207 REDVAVMIY
-216 NAVDYAVKHF
+216 NAVNRV
-226 GERFFSLSEKV
+226 GESFFKLSEKV

-258 KELYPIGDL
+258 EELYPIGDL

-280 TEGEDEEKQIVSA
+280 TEGEDKEMQIVSA

-305 VGAIDIDEKDD
+305 VGAIDIDLKKDG

-321 DGYYRADEKNFAKI
+321 DGYYRADGKKLAKI
-335 AEVKTA
+335 ADVKTA

-346 NTMKGEPVQVQPD
+346 NTMKGEPVQPAG
-359 STLAKELQRQ
+359 TLAEKLQGQ
-369 LTSELKNG
+369 LKSELEYG

-403 GKFVKSIGGIKREH
+403 GKFVNKPENEGGLGGIKREV

-424 KYYVTY
+424 KYYVGDPE
-430 NGNDLYVPMK
+430 NPLYVPMK

-467 VADID
+467 VADIN
-472 ASVKGGNYTFT
+472 ASVNGGNFKFT

-490 VVTAKNAV
+490 VVSSDEAV
-498 LGDVT
+498 LGT
-503 MLSGNADMFDKIA
+503 IEPLSGDAELFGIIA
-516 GKDAK
+516 SDASK
-521 TMNALVY
+521 KLNALVY
-528 GNLILGVSNKPTA
+528 GNLILGVSQKPEA
-541 LELGTYAYVL
+541 PKPLGTYAYVL

-556 ASAGNKIY
+556 ASAGETIY
-564 VVKAL
+564 VVRAL
-569 VNAEIKEIIVKPSKK
+569 VNNEDKTFVVKTSKK
-584 TGVNV
+584 LGVND
-589 EPVVGNVYDYSLLTE
+589 EPVVGNVYKYTLLD
-604 EKFGEDC
+604 EDD
-611 EKEYGLKKGD
+611 KESGLKKGD
-621 VVLTNGTNVTLDK
+621 VKLEDGKNVDRNLTP
-634 WNETDFDATKHSDK
+634 WNKDDFDAKEIK
-648 VVVVYNKDLD
+648 NQVVVVYNKDLGK
-658 TVIDATKLIAKDG
+658 VEDATKLIAKKG
-671 VVTLEGEE
+671 VITLDGEE
-679 IFEGALH
+679 

-691 KYILIWI
+691 LKYFDMAGYLFIL
-698 QYK
+698 YATK

>member
-77 KEIGLDVESYYGG
+77 KEVGLDVESYYGG

-183 AVSYGAKYTLFKGLD
+183 AVSYGAKYKLFKGLD
-198 ITDFNANIT
+198 IADFNANIT
-207 REDVAVMIK
+207 REDVAVMIY
-216 NAVDYAVKHF
+216 NAVDHAPYAFQLAK
-226 GERFFSLSEKV
+226 KV

-242 GTETKDKVDYF
+242 GTKQNDKKVDCF
-253 KFASS
+253 EFANG
-258 KELYPIGDL
+258 ELYPIGDL
-267 NVADFMGKKVEFY
+267 KVADFMGKKVEFCV
-280 TEGEDEEKQIVSA
+280 EPAEPKEDRKVVSA

-305 VGAIDIDEKDD
+305 VGA
-316 SIDEK
+316 IDEK

-346 NTMKGEPVQVQPD
+346 NTMKGEEVAIDVLKD
-359 STLAKELQRQ
+359 
-369 LTSELKNG
+369 ELKAEQNG

-387 NGDSISVIY
+387 NSDSISVIY

-467 VADID
+467 VADIN
-472 ASVKGGNYTFT
+472 ASVKGNNYTFT

-490 VVTAKNAV
+490 VVTAENAV
-498 LGDVT
+498 LGNVTKLSKNEDMFAQIADGNAT
-503 MLSGNADMFDKIA
+503 ML
-516 GKDAK
+516 
-521 TMNALVY
+521 NALVY
-528 GNLILGVSNKPTA
+528 GNLILGVSDKPVA
-541 LELGTYAYVL
+541 PQPQHDYAYVL

-564 VVKAL
+564 IVKAL
-569 VNAEIKEIIVKPSKK
+569 VNAEIKTIIVKPSKK

-589 EPVVGNVYDYSLLTE
+589 EPVVGNVYNYSLLTE
-604 EKFGEDC
+604 DKFGENC

-621 VVLTNGTNVTLDK
+621 VVLTNGTKVTLDA
-634 WNETDFDATKHSDK
+634 WNEKDFDATKLSDK

-679 IFEGALH
+679 IYEGALR

-691 KYILIWI
+691 EYILIWI

>member
-34 DESKVDAVN
+34 DKSKVGAVN

-70 SKIMYAM
+70 SKIIYAM
-77 KEIGLDVESYYGG
+77 KEIGLDVGSYYGG

-139 IVLLRALGADRMY
+139 IVLLRAMGVEGTYKA
-152 GFDNNP
+152 NNT
-158 EGVKITYVVDGKTY
+158 EY

-177 PKWFEN
+177 PKWFMN
-183 AVSYGAKYTLFKGLD
+183 AISYGAANKLFKGLD
-198 ITDFNANIT
+198 IADFNANIT
-207 REDVAVMIK
+207 REDVAVMIY
-216 NAVDYAVKHF
+216 NAVSAKPAAF
-226 GERFFSLSEKV
+226 QLAEKV

-242 GTETKDKVDYF
+242 GTKQNDKKVDCF
-253 KFASS
+253 EFANG
-258 KELYPIGDL
+258 ELYPIGDL
-267 NVADFMGKKVEFY
+267 KVADFMGKKVEFCV
-280 TEGEDEEKQIVSA
+280 EPVEPKADRKVVSA

-305 VGAIDIDEKDD
+305 VGAID
-316 SIDEK
+316 EK

-335 AEVKTA
+335 ADVKTA

-346 NTMKGEPVQVQPD
+346 NTMKGAEVAIDV
-359 STLAKELQRQ
+359 LKAEL
-369 LTSELKNG
+369 EAEKDG

-403 GKFVKSIGGIKREH
+403 GKFVKSIGGIKREV
-417 KDNKYTG
+417 KDKKYTG
-424 KYYVTY
+424 KYYVSY
-430 NGNDLYVPMK
+430 KGNDLYVPMS
-440 KLDDNAWLAVRVNG
+440 KLDDNAWLAVSLNG
-454 NEVEVVGT
+454 DTVEVAGT
-462 PKTID
+462 LTTID
-467 VADID
+467 VADIN

-483 YKGEKMT
+483 YKGEEMT

-498 LGDVT
+498 LGNVT
-503 MLSGNADMFDKIA
+503 MLSGNADMFAQIA
-516 GKDAK
+516 GGSAK
-521 TMNALVY
+521 KLNALVY
-528 GNLILGVSNKPTA
+528 GNLILGVSDKPA
-541 LELGTYAYVL
+541 APKPLGTYAYVL

-556 ASAGNKIY
+556 ASAGNTIY

-569 VNAEIKEIIVKPSKK
+569 INAEIKTIIVKAA
-584 TGVNV
+584 GVKGT
-589 EPVVGNVYDYSLLTE
+589 PVVGNVYEYSLQPKDNE
-604 EKFGEDC
+604 EL
-611 EKEYGLKKGD
+611 GLKKGD
-621 VVLTNGTNVTLDK
+621 VVLANGTPVTLKSWDK
-634 WNETDFDATKHSDK
+634 KNFDATKLSDK

-679 IFEGALH
+679 IYEGALS
-686 IYKGA
+686 IYEGA
-691 KYILIWI
+691 EYIFI
-698 QYK
+698 QYATK

>member
-34 DESKVDAVN
+34 DESKVKAVN

-77 KEIGLDVESYYGG
+77 KEVGLDVESYYGG

-102 PAWSKNYM
+102 PAWSRNYM

-158 EGVKITYVVDGKTY
+158 EGMKITYVVDGKTY

-183 AVSYGAKYTLFKGLD
+183 AVSYGAKYKLFKGLD
-198 ITDFNANIT
+198 IADFNANIT

-216 NAVDYAVKHF
+216 NAVESNPHAF
-226 GERFFSLSEKV
+226 QLAEKV

-242 GTETKDKVDYF
+242 STKQNDKKVDCF
-253 KFASS
+253 EFANGN
-258 KELYPIGDL
+258 LYPIGDL
-267 NVADFMGKKVEFY
+267 KVADFMGKKVEFCV
-280 TEGEDEEKQIVSA
+280 EDGKVVSA

-305 VGAIDIDEKDD
+305 VGAID
-316 SIDEK
+316 EK

-335 AEVKTA
+335 ADVKTA

-346 NTMKGEPVQVQPD
+346 NTMKGAEVAIDV
-359 STLAKELQRQ
+359 LKAELEAEQ
-369 LTSELKNG
+369 NG

-403 GKFVKSIGGIKREH
+403 GKFVKSIGGIKREV

-467 VADID
+467 VADIN

-483 YKGEKMT
+483 YKGEEMT

-498 LGDVT
+498 LGNVT
-503 MLSGNADMFDKIA
+503 MLSDNAVMFDKIA
-516 GKDAK
+516 SKDAK
-521 TMNALVY
+521 TLNALVY
-528 GNLILGVSNKPTA
+528 GNLILGVSQKP
-541 LELGTYAYVL
+541 EGPQQLGNYAYVL

-569 VNAEIKEIIVKPSKK
+569 VNAEIKTIIVKAA
-584 TGVNV
+584 GVKGT
-589 EPVVGNVYDYSLLTE
+589 PVVGNVYEYSLQPKDDE
-604 EKFGEDC
+604 EL
-611 EKEYGLKKGD
+611 GLKKGD
-621 VVLTNGTNVTLDK
+621 VVLANGTPVTLKSWDK
-634 WNETDFDATKHSDK
+634 KDFDATKISDK

-679 IFEGALH
+679 IYEGALG
-686 IYKGA
+686 YYEVAG
-691 KYILIWI
+691 YLFI
-698 QYK
+698 QYATK

>member
-34 DESKVDAVN
+34 DESKVKAVN

-77 KEIGLDVESYYGG
+77 KEVGLDVESYYGG

-139 IVLLRALGADRMY
+139 IVLLRAMGVEGTYKA
-152 GFDNNP
+152 NNT
-158 EGVKITYVVDGKTY
+158 EY

-177 PKWFEN
+177 PKWFTN
-183 AVSYGAKYTLFKGLD
+183 AISYGAANKLFKGLD
-198 ITDFNANIT
+198 IADFNANIT
-207 REDVAVMIK
+207 REDVAVMIY
-216 NAVDYAVKHF
+216 NAVAAKPQAF
-226 GERFFSLSEKV
+226 QLAEKV

-242 GTETKDKVDYF
+242 GTKQNDKKVDCF
-253 KFASS
+253 EFANG
-258 KELYPIGDL
+258 ELYPIGDL
-267 NVADFMGKKVEFY
+267 KVADFMGKKVEFCV
-280 TEGEDEEKQIVSA
+280 EPVEPKADRKVVSA

-305 VGAIDIDEKDD
+305 VGAID
-316 SIDEK
+316 EK

-335 AEVKTA
+335 ADVKTA

-346 NTMKGEPVQVQPD
+346 NTMKGAEVAIDV
-359 STLAKELQRQ
+359 LKAEL
-369 LTSELKNG
+369 EAEKDG

-403 GKFVKSIGGIKREH
+403 GKFVKSIGGIKREV
-417 KDNKYTG
+417 KDKKYTG
-424 KYYVTY
+424 KYYVSY
-430 NGNDLYVPMK
+430 KGNDLYVPMS
-440 KLDDNAWLAVRVNG
+440 KLDDNAWLAVSLNG
-454 NEVEVVGT
+454 DTVEVAGT
-462 PKTID
+462 LTTID
-467 VADID
+467 VADIN

-483 YKGEKMT
+483 YKGEEMT

-498 LGDVT
+498 LGNVT
-503 MLSGNADMFDKIA
+503 MLSGNADMFAQIA
-516 GKDAK
+516 GGSAK
-521 TMNALVY
+521 KLNALVY
-528 GNLILGVSNKPTA
+528 GNLILGVSDKPA
-541 LELGTYAYVL
+541 APKPLGTYAYVL

-556 ASAGNKIY
+556 ASAGNTIY

-569 VNAEIKEIIVKPSKK
+569 INAEIKTIIVKAA
-584 TGVNV
+584 GVKGT
-589 EPVVGNVYDYSLLTE
+589 PVVGNVYEYSLQPKDNE
-604 EKFGEDC
+604 EL
-611 EKEYGLKKGD
+611 GLKKGD
-621 VVLTNGTNVTLDK
+621 VVLANGTPVTLKSWDK
-634 WNETDFDATKHSDK
+634 KNFDATKLSDK

-679 IFEGALH
+679 IYEGALG
-686 IYKGA
+686 YYEGA
-691 KYILIWI
+691 EYLFI
-698 QYK
+698 QYATK